1 MDELK
6 IYDRTGAVKLTAYV
20 EEDSTHD
27 WGIMEDNRLS
37 LTFHTEECV
46 LLLPGDWVVF
56 DGERFWLTQEYKPQQ
71 SAETEWKYDLSFGG
85 VEALLAQTLVLDT
98 TDGADR
104 PLFVLTA
111 PAREH
116 MALIVANIN
125 RRLATTEWKVGEVV
139 PSENIEIDYSGKS
152 CAEALAELAETCRT
166 EYWADGITL
175 NLSRCEFGE
184 AIELGYGRGLTAE
197 IECSM
202 ADDLRS
208 YAYLYP
214 VGSTRNID
222 PQKYGHDRL
231 QLPGGET
238 RIDMNP
244 EQGFGELVESEAFE
258 DIYPRYVGQV
268 YSVLRTEA
276 KDDEGNTYYIYRFD
290 DRSLPFN
297 PNDYEIAGL
306 VKRVTFQTGELAGRE
321 FEVNYD
327 PDWDEGM
334 FEIITQWPYDDDTQL
349 PGGLLE
355 PEPGDEYVLWNIRMP
370 DEYYPLAEQEFLQ
383 AAQKFAAEARRD
395 VSVYKAPL
403 DYIDVQE
410 RGLVLRPGQR
420 VRLLSKE
427 YFPQTGY
434 YDSRIIRIS
443 RPVLYPDEVSVEISA
458 VRSTGFVSRIEN
470 DIKAIRHSVKLVS
483 SEYPD
488 LIRSWE
494 ETPASDTTVYT
505 SRKSER
511 EFLNRRRG
519 GTVEGDLF
527 LRKGAVFGDFAS
539 GLTGFGGL
547 IDGAGNAEL
556 QNITVR
562 ESLTVPSLNYN
573 RVDISVGDDWSA
585 PGGGIVAEADP
596 TEQLVTLKLEEGEI
610 GAVKAGDICMG
621 IFHSPVASE
630 NASEDKDDGRG
641 NRTFAGFATSYFRI
655 TEVLGDRNERFR
667 YELRPVSERYPRRIS
682 PMDAMKFVAY
692 GSFTDAARRTSRY
705 STRTYQRYL
714 RNVSDWEFTGEN
726 IAAQFGD
733 LSNLALFGLQMSGYS
748 AYLDNIYLQGLM
760 RSLDGTFVID
770 TKTKSLLLASSESG
784 MGIAYNPEQGF
795 VQGKIYD
802 PATGRFQKEF
812 DLDAIEQTA
821 NTAQQT
827 ASNAE
832 QTAAASQQAADSA
845 SRKAQEAKD
854 YIDNTLPG
862 EFARI
867 NEKLDGVVENWFYA
881 YTPTLQNDPAASWL
895 RDGEQA
901 QHEGDTF
908 TNTQPYVDAQTTPD
922 AGKSWRWV
930 KSGEAYEWTL
940 IADSDAVK
948 ALREAAKAQETADG
962 KSRTFVVQPAP
973 PYDVGDLWMQG
984 PSGDVM
990 RCIKSRRTGAFDA
1003 SDWDKASK
1011 YTDDTLARD
1020 AKQTARTAQET
1031 ADKAKASAEAA
1042 TDKLATW
1049 ASDSY
1054 ISPQEKTA
1062 LRQQQKDIQSE
1073 HAEITAQASKYSVP
1087 ATDYTAAY
1095 NAANAALAKYTASTP
1110 ESIAV
1115 GSDYADIAAYYT
1127 ARETI
1132 LDAIAAAAKAYS
1144 ERLVSEEI
1152 DNLRPAS
1159 VNILPDSAA
1168 LTIADNGGAWA
1179 YNGAGPVNETY
1190 EGYSSLVIRNMS
1202 TNGAGVYVL
1211 YPKLEMPD
1219 ETECVVSVWVHASR
1233 VTDVAL
1239 GWESED
1245 NVRQNIP
1252 AEAVGKWYRISRVQ
1266 KRPAKTNF
1274 VCFVTVNKGDT
1285 VAFRNIMCS
1294 AGNMLTEWSPS
1305 VEDVQKQIDQA
1316 KASAEAATDKLATWA
1331 SDSYISPQEK
1341 TALRQ
1346 QQKDIQSEHAEI
1358 TAQASKYSVPA
1369 TDYTAAYNAANA
1381 ALAKYTASTPE
1392 SIAVGSDY
1400 ADIAAYYTARETILD
1415 AIAAAAK
1422 AYSERLVSEVQ
1433 PVGENLLRHTK
1444 DFTQGWIG
1452 TGEIASETFNGLTV
1466 YHAKAIE
1473 EMIDIRQ
1480 QNVSLLPSTE
1490 YTLSFWAKGVGQVIS
1505 YCRPYVNEEIIATN
1519 GTAAGYTGRD
1529 TCCPYD
1535 LTTEWKRYWVTFR
1548 TYSEA
1553 KGGNVLLRVMAGN
1566 EAYVCGAKLAQGN
1579 KGIVW
1584 TASPEDLQPASVN
1597 ILPDSAAL
1605 TIADNGGAWAY
1616 NGAGPVNETYEGYS
1630 SLVIRNMSTNGAGVY
1645 VLYPKLE
1652 MPDET
1657 ECVVS
1662 VWVHASRVTDV
1673 ALGWESEDNVRQ
1685 NIPAEA
1691 VGKWYRISRVQKRP
1705 AKTNFVC
1712 FVTVNKGDTVAFR
1725 NIMCS
1730 AGNMLTEWSPSVED
1744 VQKQIDQA
1752 KIAADNLEYLKKA
1765 FENDDTIEY
1774 GGLYLASFLGV
1785 KNSAKAVVAGITGK
1799 NFLTGQDFA
1808 PDDRS
1813 CPMIFAGAASAADAN
1828 SAKFRVYPNG
1838 ATYAEEAYIKGTITA
1853 TAGSFGDFKIDG
1865 LYLISSHDTT
1875 HGIKIGDGM
1884 VYSWNEDGYA
1894 KMHATGVSLGEIMP
1908 TYQGFTS
1915 AAAQFVAK
1923 VNEEIP
1929 YEASVAYYAYMRNT
1943 YRKKAYAFLANAG
1956 DIETIHGAI
1965 QGHIHYRTM
1974 SITGTGHMIGGARAG
1989 KEQMFV
1995 MKNTARASIYLPP
2008 SGSARIGEIYYVV
2021 QCSTSGTYI
2030 LPYNGSSDKIKDS
2043 DGTIITRHIL
2053 SANQS
2058 CSVMW
2063 DGAYWRILPF

>member
-37 LTFHTEECV
+37 LTFHAEECV

-434 YDSRIIRIS
+434 YDSRIIRVS

-596 TEQLVTLKLEEGEI
+596 TGQLVTLKLEEGEI

-621 IFHSPVASE
+621 IFHSPIASE

-667 YELRPVSERYPRRIS
+667 YELRPVSERYPRQIS
-682 PMDAMKFVAY
+682 PMAAMKFVAY

-821 NTAQQT
+821 
-827 ASNAE
+827 SNAE
-832 QTAAASQQAADSA
+832 QTAAASQQAADAA

-881 YTPTLQNDPAASWL
+881 YTPTLQNDPAASWI

-930 KSGEAYEWTL
+930 KSGEAYEWTP

-990 RCIKSRRTGAFDA
+990 RCIKSRQTGAFDA

-1042 TDKLATW
+1042 TGKLATW

-1115 GSDYADIAAYYT
+1115 GADYA
-1127 ARETI
+1127 
-1132 LDAIAAAAKAYS
+1132 
-1144 ERLVSEEI
+1144 
-1152 DNLRPAS
+1152 N
-1159 VNILPDSAA
+1159 
-1168 LTIADNGGAWA
+1168 
-1179 YNGAGPVNETY
+1179 
-1190 EGYSSLVIRNMS
+1190 
-1202 TNGAGVYVL
+1202 
-1211 YPKLEMPD
+1211 
-1219 ETECVVSVWVHASR
+1219 
-1233 VTDVAL
+1233 
-1239 GWESED
+1239 
-1245 NVRQNIP
+1245 
-1252 AEAVGKWYRISRVQ
+1252 
-1266 KRPAKTNF
+1266 
-1274 VCFVTVNKGDT
+1274 
-1285 VAFRNIMCS
+1285 
-1294 AGNMLTEWSPS
+1294 
-1305 VEDVQKQIDQA
+1305 
-1316 KASAEAATDKLATWA
+1316 
-1331 SDSYISPQEK
+1331 
-1341 TALRQ
+1341 
-1346 QQKDIQSEHAEI
+1346 
-1358 TAQASKYSVPA
+1358 
-1369 TDYTAAYNAANA
+1369 
-1381 ALAKYTASTPE
+1381 
-1392 SIAVGSDY
+1392 
-1400 ADIAAYYTARETILD
+1400 IAAYYTARETILD

-1444 DFTQGWIG
+1444 DFTKGW
-1452 TGEIASETFNGLTV
+1452 TGKGESVAETYNGLTV
-1466 YHAKAIE
+1466 YYGKSTVDYKE
-1473 EMIDIRQ
+1473 IRQ
-1480 QNVSLLPSTE
+1480 QEVSLLPSTE

-1505 YCRPYVNEEIIATN
+1505 YCWPYVNEEIIATN

-1529 TCCPYD
+1529 TYCPYD

-1553 KGGNVLLRVMAGN
+1553 KGGNVLFRVMVGN

-1584 TASPEDLQPASVN
+1584 TASPEDAEYSGVNIIDNTESRTIGAGDNDYAQTGFAVGAVAVGDQFALSVGSIDLLAGTATGFTAQLYDYSANVALADAATLTADSRTAVYTVTRAADKAHLILYAGRWGSTAGNTVRYEKVMLVRGNKPEPSWSPSTADRQAEIDNLRPASVN

-1605 TIADNGGAWAY
+1605 TTDANGGPWAR

-1630 SLVIRNMSTNGAGVY
+1630 SLVIRNMSTKGAGVY

-1662 VWVHASRVTDV
+1662 VWVHASKSVSI
-1673 ALGWESEDNVRQ
+1673 ALGWEKAANVRTTL
-1685 NIPAEA
+1685 PAEA

-1765 FENDDTIEY
+1765 FAEDETIIS
-1774 GGLYLASFLGV
+1774 GGMTLGSFLGV

-1813 CPMIFAGAASAADAN
+1813 CPMIFAGAASAADAD

-1865 LYLISSHDTT
+1865 LYLTSSHNTT
-1875 HGIKIGDGM
+1875 HGIKIGDGFCS
-1884 VYSWNEDGYA
+1884 SWNGDSKAYFSAIGTFFNTSTPTGASGIWAQFCSEWTIGKVDAGQAYVCFYAPGIKTSTASKAEHYAFYAQSNDIMSATGRIKGFLHAHTQIVSGTSYIMGSPVIKREQVLLMKGSSAIQTLSLPDTRDGYSEIGD
-1894 KMHATGVSLGEIMP
+1894 TIEVIQCSGVGTRITSYPNSGVSLK
-1908 TYQGFTS
+1908 S
-1915 AAAQFVAK
+1915 
-1923 VNEEIP
+1923 
-1929 YEASVAYYAYMRNT
+1929 
-1943 YRKKAYAFLANAG
+1943 
-1956 DIETIHGAI
+1956 
-1965 QGHIHYRTM
+1965 
-1974 SITGTGHMIGGARAG
+1974 
-1989 KEQMFV
+1989 
-1995 MKNTARASIYLPP
+1995 P
-2008 SGSARIGEIYYVV
+2008 SGKTVSTYTLVENKHVRIIW
-2021 QCSTSGTYI
+2021 
-2030 LPYNGSSDKIKDS
+2030 
-2043 DGTIITRHIL
+2043 DGT
-2053 SANQS
+2053 
-2058 CSVMW
+2058 
-2063 DGAYWRILPF
+2063 YWRILE

>member
-1 MDELK
+1 MEAPVCKEAVVKYVLMGDYYIDLPIK
-6 IYDRTGAVKLTAYV
+6 LAHIQRFPQGAYLIYKGRKFDVIDPISPEFDNNTGGYKY
-20 EEDSTHD
+20 
-27 WGIMEDNRLS
+27 S
-37 LTFHTEECV
+37 LRFEAQQNHMKRFPC
-46 LLLPGDWVVF
+46 
-56 DGERFWLTQEYKPQQ
+56 FWLEGPNPEAVFHNT
-71 SAETEWKYDLSFGG
+71 TDLESFGN
-85 VEALLAQTLVLDT
+85 
-98 TDGADR
+98 
-104 PLFVLTA
+104 
-111 PAREH
+111 
-116 MALIVANIN
+116 LIVANMNKALGVENWKMGALHGVELPEKTKLVSFNGDSCWDALTNI
-125 RRLATTEWKVGEVV
+125 AETFEVEWWTTENDATVTLHFGKLESGTPETFRRGEVV
-139 PSENIEIDYSGKS
+139 QNIPARKGNDD
-152 CAEALAELAETCRT
+152 
-166 EYWADGITL
+166 EYGTRFYVFGSNRNLTKEYGQAGQGGIT
-175 NLSRCEFGE
+175 NHVS
-184 AIELGYGRGLTAE
+184 E
-197 IECSM
+197 IRLRLPDGQQYID
-202 ADDLRS
+202 AHPDL
-208 YAYLYP
+208 AANE
-214 VGSTRNID
+214 VVA
-222 PQKYGHDRL
+222 KVV
-231 QLPGGET
+231 
-238 RIDMNP
+238 
-244 EQGFGELVESEAFE
+244 FFE
-258 DIYPRYVGQV
+258 DIYPKNTETIT
-268 YSVLRTEA
+268 SISTIDRTII
-276 KDDEGNTYYIYRFD
+276 EGRTDKAYIMYCEDTPF
-290 DRSLPFN
+290 LPSDVIEGETLAAHF
-297 PNDYEIAGL
+297 E
-306 VKRVTFQTGELAGRE
+306 TGDLAGRD
-321 FEVNYD
+321 FELALLDENNQKID
-327 PDWDEGM
+327 PTTWKPEDGFAKK
-334 FEIITQWPYDDDTQL
+334 FEIIAEVETSGESQL
-349 PGGLLE
+349 IIPN
-355 PEPGDEYVLWNIRMP
+355 DN
-370 DEYYPLAEQEFLQ
+370 
-383 AAQKFAAEARRD
+383 
-395 VSVYKAPL
+395 
-403 DYIDVQE
+403 
-410 RGLVLRPGQR
+410 LRPRGADEEQGPDKFI
-420 VRLLSKE
+420 L
-427 YFPQTGY
+427 TG
-434 YDSRIIRIS
+434 
-443 RPVLYPDEVSVEISA
+443 
-458 VRSTGFVSRIEN
+458 
-470 DIKAIRHSVKLVS
+470 VKLPEDRIREAEEELLKVGTSYAKKHS
-483 SEYPD
+483 SDTNVYDCTTNPVYCTLNDKNYEAGQAVLLMDPRFGENGRLSRVQGYEKKLYNEYIATYTIGDNTPYSRLGNIESD
-488 LIRSWE
+488 IHATLYSKRIGITAEGISIYLITRYDN
-494 ETPASDTTVYT
+494 TTASDVNAYSAKRALWEFANKQT
-505 SRKSER
+505 SDT
-511 EFLNRRRG
+511 FN
-519 GTVEGDLF
+519 GTMTFEKRSVHTNGVQF
-527 LRKGAVFGDFAS
+527 GGDFAS

-596 TEQLVTLKLEEGEI
+596 TGQLVTLKLEEGEI

-621 IFHSPVASE
+621 IFHSPIASE

-667 YELRPVSERYPRRIS
+667 YELRPVSERYPRQIS
-682 PMDAMKFVAY
+682 PMAAMKFVAY

-821 NTAQQT
+821 
-827 ASNAE
+827 SNAE
-832 QTAAASQQAADSA
+832 QTAAASQQAADAA

-881 YTPTLQNDPAASWL
+881 YTPTLQNDPAASWI

-930 KSGEAYEWTL
+930 KSGEAYEWTP

-990 RCIKSRRTGAFDA
+990 RCIKSRQTGAFDA

-1042 TDKLATW
+1042 TGKLATW

-1115 GSDYADIAAYYT
+1115 GADYA
-1127 ARETI
+1127 
-1132 LDAIAAAAKAYS
+1132 
-1144 ERLVSEEI
+1144 
-1152 DNLRPAS
+1152 N
-1159 VNILPDSAA
+1159 
-1168 LTIADNGGAWA
+1168 
-1179 YNGAGPVNETY
+1179 
-1190 EGYSSLVIRNMS
+1190 
-1202 TNGAGVYVL
+1202 
-1211 YPKLEMPD
+1211 
-1219 ETECVVSVWVHASR
+1219 
-1233 VTDVAL
+1233 
-1239 GWESED
+1239 
-1245 NVRQNIP
+1245 
-1252 AEAVGKWYRISRVQ
+1252 
-1266 KRPAKTNF
+1266 
-1274 VCFVTVNKGDT
+1274 
-1285 VAFRNIMCS
+1285 
-1294 AGNMLTEWSPS
+1294 
-1305 VEDVQKQIDQA
+1305 
-1316 KASAEAATDKLATWA
+1316 
-1331 SDSYISPQEK
+1331 
-1341 TALRQ
+1341 
-1346 QQKDIQSEHAEI
+1346 
-1358 TAQASKYSVPA
+1358 
-1369 TDYTAAYNAANA
+1369 
-1381 ALAKYTASTPE
+1381 
-1392 SIAVGSDY
+1392 
-1400 ADIAAYYTARETILD
+1400 IAAYYTARETILD

-1444 DFTQGWIG
+1444 DFTKGW
-1452 TGEIASETFNGLTV
+1452 TGKGESVAETYNGLTV
-1466 YHAKAIE
+1466 YYGKSTVDYKE
-1473 EMIDIRQ
+1473 IRQ
-1480 QNVSLLPSTE
+1480 QEVSLLPSTE

-1505 YCRPYVNEEIIATN
+1505 YCWPYVNEEIIATN

-1529 TCCPYD
+1529 TYCPYD

-1553 KGGNVLLRVMAGN
+1553 KGGNVLFRVMVGN

-1584 TASPEDLQPASVN
+1584 TASPEDAEYSGVNIIDNTESRTIGAGDNDYAQTGFAVGAVAVGDQFALSVGSIDLLAGTATGFTDQLYDYSANVALADAATLTADSRTAVYTVTRAADKAHLILYAGRWGSTAGNTVRYEKVMLVRGNKPEPSWSPSTADRQAEIDNLRPASVN

-1605 TIADNGGAWAY
+1605 TTDANGGPWDR

-1630 SLVIRNMSTNGAGVY
+1630 SLVIRNMSTKGAGVY

-1853 TAGSFGDFKIDG
+1853 TAGSFGDFKVDG

-1884 VYSWNEDGYA
+1884 VYSWNADSYA
-1894 KMHATGVSLGEIMP
+1894 EMVATGVSLGEIMP
-1908 TYQGFTS
+1908 TGQGFTS

-1943 YRKKAYAFLANAG
+1943 YGKKAYAFLANAG
-1956 DIETIHGAI
+1956 DIETLGGAI

-1974 SITGTGHMIGGARAG
+1974 SITGTGHMIGGAVAG

-2008 SGSARIGEIYYVV
+2008 SVSARIGEIYYVV

-2030 LPYNGSSDKIKDS
+2030 LPNRGSSDKIKDS
-2043 DGTIITRHIL
+2043 DGTIITRHTL

>member
-327 PDWDEGM
+327 PDWDAGM

-630 NASEDKDDGRG
+630 NAPEDKDDGRG

-812 DLDAIEQTA
+812 DLDAIEQAATNAEDAA
-821 NTAQQT
+821 NTA
-827 ASNAE
+827 
-832 QTAAASQQAADSA
+832 QQAADSA

-990 RCIKSRRTGAFDA
+990 RCIKSRQTGAFDA

-1042 TDKLATW
+1042 TGKLATW

-1115 GSDYADIAAYYT
+1115 GADYA
-1127 ARETI
+1127 
-1132 LDAIAAAAKAYS
+1132 
-1144 ERLVSEEI
+1144 
-1152 DNLRPAS
+1152 N
-1159 VNILPDSAA
+1159 
-1168 LTIADNGGAWA
+1168 
-1179 YNGAGPVNETY
+1179 
-1190 EGYSSLVIRNMS
+1190 
-1202 TNGAGVYVL
+1202 
-1211 YPKLEMPD
+1211 
-1219 ETECVVSVWVHASR
+1219 
-1233 VTDVAL
+1233 
-1239 GWESED
+1239 
-1245 NVRQNIP
+1245 
-1252 AEAVGKWYRISRVQ
+1252 
-1266 KRPAKTNF
+1266 
-1274 VCFVTVNKGDT
+1274 
-1285 VAFRNIMCS
+1285 
-1294 AGNMLTEWSPS
+1294 
-1305 VEDVQKQIDQA
+1305 
-1316 KASAEAATDKLATWA
+1316 
-1331 SDSYISPQEK
+1331 
-1341 TALRQ
+1341 
-1346 QQKDIQSEHAEI
+1346 
-1358 TAQASKYSVPA
+1358 
-1369 TDYTAAYNAANA
+1369 
-1381 ALAKYTASTPE
+1381 
-1392 SIAVGSDY
+1392 
-1400 ADIAAYYTARETILD
+1400 IAAYYTARETILD

-1444 DFTQGWIG
+1444 DFTKGW
-1452 TGEIASETFNGLTV
+1452 TGKGESVAETYNGLTV
-1466 YHAKAIE
+1466 YYGKSTVDYKE
-1473 EMIDIRQ
+1473 IRQ
-1480 QNVSLLPSTE
+1480 QEVSLLPSTE

-1505 YCRPYVNEEIIATN
+1505 YCWPYVNEEIIATN

-1529 TCCPYD
+1529 TYCPYD

-1553 KGGNVLLRVMAGN
+1553 KGGNVLFRVMVGN

-1584 TASPEDLQPASVN
+1584 TASPEDAEYSGVNIIDNTESRTIGAGDNDYAQTEFAVGAVAVGDQFALSVGSIDLLAGTATEFTAQLYDYTANVALADAATLTADSRTAVYTVTRAADKAYLILYAGRWGSTAGNTVRYEKVMLVRGNKPEPSWSPSTADRQAEIDNLRPASVN

-1605 TIADNGGAWAY
+1605 TTDANGGPWAR

-1630 SLVIRNMSTNGAGVY
+1630 SLVLRGLSGIGKGVY
-1645 VLYPKLE
+1645 IVSSDL
-1652 MPDET
+1652 ET
-1657 ECVVS
+1657 ESGTEYVVS
-1662 VWVHASRVTDV
+1662 VWVHASKSVSI
-1673 ALGWESEDNVRQ
+1673 ALGWEKAANVRTTL
-1685 NIPAEA
+1685 PAEA
-1691 VGKWYRISRVQKRP
+1691 AGKWYRLSAVQNRP
-1705 AKTNFVC
+1705 AGSSFVC
-1712 FVTVNKGDTVAFR
+1712 YADVGTDDTVAFR

>member
-37 LTFHTEECV
+37 LTFHAEECV

-71 SAETEWKYDLSFGG
+71 SSETEWKYDLSFGG

-434 YDSRIIRIS
+434 YDSRIIRVS

-630 NASEDKDDGRG
+630 NAPEDKDDGRG

-667 YELRPVSERYPRRIS
+667 YELRPVSERYPRQIS

-821 NTAQQT
+821 STAQQAAT
-827 ASNAE
+827 NAE
-832 QTAAASQQAADSA
+832 DAANTAQQAADSA

-930 KSGEAYEWTL
+930 KSGEAYEWTP

-990 RCIKSRRTGAFDA
+990 RCIKSRQTGAFDA

-1042 TDKLATW
+1042 TGKLATW

-1115 GSDYADIAAYYT
+1115 GADYANIAAYYT

-1132 LDAIAAAAKAYS
+1132 LDAIAAA
-1144 ERLVSEEI
+1144 
-1152 DNLRPAS
+1152 
-1159 VNILPDSAA
+1159 
-1168 LTIADNGGAWA
+1168 T
-1179 YNGAGPVNETY
+1179 
-1190 EGYSSLVIRNMS
+1190 
-1202 TNGAGVYVL
+1202 
-1211 YPKLEMPD
+1211 
-1219 ETECVVSVWVHASR
+1219 
-1233 VTDVAL
+1233 
-1239 GWESED
+1239 
-1245 NVRQNIP
+1245 
-1252 AEAVGKWYRISRVQ
+1252 
-1266 KRPAKTNF
+1266 
-1274 VCFVTVNKGDT
+1274 
-1285 VAFRNIMCS
+1285 
-1294 AGNMLTEWSPS
+1294 
-1305 VEDVQKQIDQA
+1305 
-1316 KASAEAATDKLATWA
+1316 
-1331 SDSYISPQEK
+1331 
-1341 TALRQ
+1341 
-1346 QQKDIQSEHAEI
+1346 
-1358 TAQASKYSVPA
+1358 
-1369 TDYTAAYNAANA
+1369 
-1381 ALAKYTASTPE
+1381 
-1392 SIAVGSDY
+1392 
-1400 ADIAAYYTARETILD
+1400 
-1415 AIAAAAK
+1415 K

-1444 DFTQGWIG
+1444 DFTKGW
-1452 TGEIASETFNGLTV
+1452 TGKGESVAETYNGLTV
-1466 YHAKAIE
+1466 YYGKSTVDYKE
-1473 EMIDIRQ
+1473 IRQ
-1480 QNVSLLPSTE
+1480 QEVSLLPSTE

-1505 YCRPYVNEEIIATN
+1505 YCWPYVNEEIIATN

-1529 TCCPYD
+1529 TYCPYD

-1553 KGGNVLLRVMAGN
+1553 KGGNVLFRVMVGN

-1584 TASPEDLQPASVN
+1584 TASPEDAEYSGVNIIDNTESRTIGAGDNDYAQTGFAVGAVAVGDQFALSVGSIDLLAGTATGFTAQLYDYSANVALADAATLTADSRTAVYTVTRAADKAHLILYAGRWGSTAGNTVRYEKVMLVRGNKPEPSWSPSTADRQAEIDNLRPASVN

-1605 TIADNGGAWAY
+1605 TTDANGGPWAR

-1630 SLVIRNMSTNGAGVY
+1630 SLVLRGLSGIGKGVY
-1645 VLYPKLE
+1645 IVSSDL
-1652 MPDET
+1652 ET
-1657 ECVVS
+1657 ESGTEYVVS
-1662 VWVHASRVTDV
+1662 VWVHASKSVSI
-1673 ALGWESEDNVRQ
+1673 ALGWEKAANVRTTL
-1685 NIPAEA
+1685 PAEA
-1691 VGKWYRISRVQKRP
+1691 AGKWYRLSAVQNRP
-1705 AKTNFVC
+1705 AGSSFVC
-1712 FVTVNKGDTVAFR
+1712 YADVGTDDTVAFR

-1828 SAKFRVYPNG
+1828 SAKYRVYADGAVAMSALIAENGCRIGPFQIQDMKNG
-1838 ATYAEEAYIKGTITA
+1838 AGGSMFGAEYESSTILTQTRITASLMSIYQTYGTSLTNRGTVWLGFPGGDTTSMSDGKRAGITIETAGTIHAGLLVSVPAGVSAVEIPSGCVKGFRRSMKYTTA
-1853 TAGSFGDFKIDG
+1853 SITLKALDDVIVANNPGAITITLPSAPQNGEDFEILKNSGAGQITISGNGKKIVSFGVSVATSQVLTAGDDYAVR
-1865 LYLISSHDTT
+1865 LTYSSTLQQ
-1875 HGIKIGDGM
+1875 
-1884 VYSWNEDGYA
+1884 W
-1894 KMHATGVSLGEIMP
+1894 
-1908 TYQGFTS
+1908 F
-1915 AAAQFVAK
+1915 
-1923 VNEEIP
+1923 
-1929 YEASVAYYAYMRNT
+1929 MRKSN
-1943 YRKKAYAFLANAG
+1943 
-1956 DIETIHGAI
+1956 
-1965 QGHIHYRTM
+1965 
-1974 SITGTGHMIGGARAG
+1974 G
-1989 KEQMFV
+1989 KL
-1995 MKNTARASIYLPP
+1995 T
-2008 SGSARIGEIYYVV
+2008 
-2021 QCSTSGTYI
+2021 
-2030 LPYNGSSDKIKDS
+2030 
-2043 DGTIITRHIL
+2043 
-2053 SANQS
+2053 
-2058 CSVMW
+2058 
-2063 DGAYWRILPF
+2063 

>member
-37 LTFHTEECV
+37 LTFHAEECV

-71 SAETEWKYDLSFGG
+71 SSETEWKYDLSFGG

-116 MALIVANIN
+116 MTLIVANIN

-434 YDSRIIRIS
+434 YDSRIIRVS

-596 TEQLVTLKLEEGEI
+596 TGQLVTLKLEEGEI

-621 IFHSPVASE
+621 IFHSPIASE

-667 YELRPVSERYPRRIS
+667 YELRPVSERYPRQIS
-682 PMDAMKFVAY
+682 PMAAMKFVAY

-821 NTAQQT
+821 
-827 ASNAE
+827 SNAE
-832 QTAAASQQAADSA
+832 QTAAASQQAADAA

-881 YTPTLQNDPAASWL
+881 YTPTLQNDPAASWI

-930 KSGEAYEWTL
+930 KSGEAYEWTP

-990 RCIKSRRTGAFDA
+990 RCIKSRQTGAFDA

-1042 TDKLATW
+1042 TGKLATW

-1115 GSDYADIAAYYT
+1115 GADYA
-1127 ARETI
+1127 
-1132 LDAIAAAAKAYS
+1132 
-1144 ERLVSEEI
+1144 
-1152 DNLRPAS
+1152 N
-1159 VNILPDSAA
+1159 
-1168 LTIADNGGAWA
+1168 
-1179 YNGAGPVNETY
+1179 
-1190 EGYSSLVIRNMS
+1190 
-1202 TNGAGVYVL
+1202 
-1211 YPKLEMPD
+1211 
-1219 ETECVVSVWVHASR
+1219 
-1233 VTDVAL
+1233 
-1239 GWESED
+1239 
-1245 NVRQNIP
+1245 
-1252 AEAVGKWYRISRVQ
+1252 
-1266 KRPAKTNF
+1266 
-1274 VCFVTVNKGDT
+1274 
-1285 VAFRNIMCS
+1285 
-1294 AGNMLTEWSPS
+1294 
-1305 VEDVQKQIDQA
+1305 
-1316 KASAEAATDKLATWA
+1316 
-1331 SDSYISPQEK
+1331 
-1341 TALRQ
+1341 
-1346 QQKDIQSEHAEI
+1346 
-1358 TAQASKYSVPA
+1358 
-1369 TDYTAAYNAANA
+1369 
-1381 ALAKYTASTPE
+1381 
-1392 SIAVGSDY
+1392 
-1400 ADIAAYYTARETILD
+1400 IAAYYTARETILD

-1444 DFTQGWIG
+1444 DFTKGW
-1452 TGEIASETFNGLTV
+1452 TGKGESVAETYNGLTV
-1466 YHAKAIE
+1466 YYGKSTVDYKE
-1473 EMIDIRQ
+1473 IRQ
-1480 QNVSLLPSTE
+1480 QEVSLLPSTE

-1505 YCRPYVNEEIIATN
+1505 YCWPYVNEEIIATN

-1529 TCCPYD
+1529 TYCPYD

-1553 KGGNVLLRVMAGN
+1553 KGGNVLFRVMVGN

-1584 TASPEDLQPASVN
+1584 TASPEDAEYSGVNIIDNTESRTIGAGDNDYAQTGFAVGAVAVGDQFALSVGSIDLLAGTATGFTAQLYDYSANVALADAATLTADSRTAVYTVTRAADKAHLILYAGRWGSTAGNTVRYEKVMLVRGNKPEPSWSPSTADRQAEIDNLRPASVN

-1605 TIADNGGAWAY
+1605 TTDANGGPWAR

-1630 SLVIRNMSTNGAGVY
+1630 SLVLRGLSGIGKGVY
-1645 VLYPKLE
+1645 IVSSDL
-1652 MPDET
+1652 ET
-1657 ECVVS
+1657 ESGTEYVVS
-1662 VWVHASRVTDV
+1662 VWVHASKSVSI
-1673 ALGWESEDNVRQ
+1673 ALGWEKAANVRTTL
-1685 NIPAEA
+1685 PAEA
-1691 VGKWYRISRVQKRP
+1691 AGKWYRLSAVQNRP
-1705 AKTNFVC
+1705 AGSSFVC
-1712 FVTVNKGDTVAFR
+1712 YADVGTDDTVAFR

-1828 SAKFRVYPNG
+1828 SAKYRVYADGAVAMSALIAENGCRIGPFQIQDMKNG
-1838 ATYAEEAYIKGTITA
+1838 AGGSMFGAEYESSTILTQTRITASLMSIYQTYATALTNRGTVWLGFPGGDTTSMSDGKRAGITIETAGTIHAGLLVSVPAGVSAVEIPSGCVKGFRRSMKYTTA
-1853 TAGSFGDFKIDG
+1853 SITLKALDDVIVANNPGAITITLPSAPQNGEDFEILKNSGAGQITISGNGKKIVSFGVSVATSQVLTAGDDYAVR
-1865 LYLISSHDTT
+1865 LTYSSTLQQ
-1875 HGIKIGDGM
+1875 
-1884 VYSWNEDGYA
+1884 W
-1894 KMHATGVSLGEIMP
+1894 
-1908 TYQGFTS
+1908 F
-1915 AAAQFVAK
+1915 
-1923 VNEEIP
+1923 
-1929 YEASVAYYAYMRNT
+1929 MRKSN
-1943 YRKKAYAFLANAG
+1943 
-1956 DIETIHGAI
+1956 
-1965 QGHIHYRTM
+1965 
-1974 SITGTGHMIGGARAG
+1974 G
-1989 KEQMFV
+1989 KL
-1995 MKNTARASIYLPP
+1995 T
-2008 SGSARIGEIYYVV
+2008 
-2021 QCSTSGTYI
+2021 
-2030 LPYNGSSDKIKDS
+2030 
-2043 DGTIITRHIL
+2043 
-2053 SANQS
+2053 
-2058 CSVMW
+2058 
-2063 DGAYWRILPF
+2063 

>member
-327 PDWDEGM
+327 PDWDAGM

-630 NASEDKDDGRG
+630 NAPEDKDDGRG

-667 YELRPVSERYPRRIS
+667 YELRPVSERYPRQIS

-821 NTAQQT
+821 STAQQAAT
-827 ASNAE
+827 NAE
-832 QTAAASQQAADSA
+832 DAANTAQQAADSA

-990 RCIKSRRTGAFDA
+990 RCIKSRQTGAFDA

-1020 AKQTARTAQET
+1020 AKQTAQTAQET

-1042 TDKLATW
+1042 TGKLATW

-1115 GSDYADIAAYYT
+1115 GADYANIAAYYT

-1132 LDAIAAAAKAYS
+1132 LDA
-1144 ERLVSEEI
+1144 V
-1152 DNLRPAS
+1152 
-1159 VNILPDSAA
+1159 
-1168 LTIADNGGAWA
+1168 
-1179 YNGAGPVNETY
+1179 
-1190 EGYSSLVIRNMS
+1190 
-1202 TNGAGVYVL
+1202 
-1211 YPKLEMPD
+1211 
-1219 ETECVVSVWVHASR
+1219 
-1233 VTDVAL
+1233 
-1239 GWESED
+1239 
-1245 NVRQNIP
+1245 
-1252 AEAVGKWYRISRVQ
+1252 
-1266 KRPAKTNF
+1266 
-1274 VCFVTVNKGDT
+1274 
-1285 VAFRNIMCS
+1285 
-1294 AGNMLTEWSPS
+1294 
-1305 VEDVQKQIDQA
+1305 
-1316 KASAEAATDKLATWA
+1316 
-1331 SDSYISPQEK
+1331 
-1341 TALRQ
+1341 
-1346 QQKDIQSEHAEI
+1346 
-1358 TAQASKYSVPA
+1358 
-1369 TDYTAAYNAANA
+1369 
-1381 ALAKYTASTPE
+1381 
-1392 SIAVGSDY
+1392 
-1400 ADIAAYYTARETILD
+1400 
-1415 AIAAAAK
+1415 AAAAK

-1444 DFTQGWIG
+1444 DFTKGW
-1452 TGEIASETFNGLTV
+1452 TGKGESVAETYNGLTV
-1466 YHAKAIE
+1466 YYGKSTVDYKE
-1473 EMIDIRQ
+1473 IRQ
-1480 QNVSLLPSTE
+1480 QEVSLLPSTE

-1505 YCRPYVNEEIIATN
+1505 YCWPYVNEEIIATN

-1529 TCCPYD
+1529 TYCPYD

-1553 KGGNVLLRVMAGN
+1553 KGGNVLFRVMVGN

-1584 TASPEDLQPASVN
+1584 TASPEDAEYSGVNIIDNTESRTIGAGDNDYAQTGFAVGAVAVGDQFALSVGSIDLLAGTATGFTAQLYDYSANVALADAATLTADSRTAVYTVTRAADKAHLILYAGRWGSTAGNTVRYEKVMLVRGNKPEPSWSPSTADRQAEIDNLRPASVN

-1605 TIADNGGAWAY
+1605 TTDANGGPWAR

-1630 SLVIRNMSTNGAGVY
+1630 SLVLRGLSGIGKGVY
-1645 VLYPKLE
+1645 IVSSDL
-1652 MPDET
+1652 ET
-1657 ECVVS
+1657 ESGTEYVVS
-1662 VWVHASRVTDV
+1662 VWVHASKSVSI
-1673 ALGWESEDNVRQ
+1673 ALGWEKAANVRTTL
-1685 NIPAEA
+1685 PAEA
-1691 VGKWYRISRVQKRP
+1691 AGKWYRLSAVQNRP
-1705 AKTNFVC
+1705 AGSSFVC
-1712 FVTVNKGDTVAFR
+1712 YADVGTDDTVAFR

>member
-37 LTFHTEECV
+37 LTFHAEECV

-71 SAETEWKYDLSFGG
+71 SSETEWKYDLSFGG

-116 MALIVANIN
+116 MTLIVANIN

-434 YDSRIIRIS
+434 YDSRIIRVS

-596 TEQLVTLKLEEGEI
+596 TGQLVTLKLEEGEI

-667 YELRPVSERYPRRIS
+667 YELRPVSERYPRQIS
-682 PMDAMKFVAY
+682 PMAAMKFVAY

-821 NTAQQT
+821 
-827 ASNAE
+827 SNAE
-832 QTAAASQQAADSA
+832 QTAAASQQAADAA

-881 YTPTLQNDPAASWL
+881 YTPTLQNDPAASWI

-930 KSGEAYEWTL
+930 KSGEAYEWTP

-990 RCIKSRRTGAFDA
+990 RCIKSRQTGAFDA

-1042 TDKLATW
+1042 TGKLATW

-1115 GSDYADIAAYYT
+1115 GADYA
-1127 ARETI
+1127 
-1132 LDAIAAAAKAYS
+1132 
-1144 ERLVSEEI
+1144 
-1152 DNLRPAS
+1152 N
-1159 VNILPDSAA
+1159 
-1168 LTIADNGGAWA
+1168 
-1179 YNGAGPVNETY
+1179 
-1190 EGYSSLVIRNMS
+1190 
-1202 TNGAGVYVL
+1202 
-1211 YPKLEMPD
+1211 
-1219 ETECVVSVWVHASR
+1219 
-1233 VTDVAL
+1233 
-1239 GWESED
+1239 
-1245 NVRQNIP
+1245 
-1252 AEAVGKWYRISRVQ
+1252 
-1266 KRPAKTNF
+1266 
-1274 VCFVTVNKGDT
+1274 
-1285 VAFRNIMCS
+1285 
-1294 AGNMLTEWSPS
+1294 
-1305 VEDVQKQIDQA
+1305 
-1316 KASAEAATDKLATWA
+1316 
-1331 SDSYISPQEK
+1331 
-1341 TALRQ
+1341 
-1346 QQKDIQSEHAEI
+1346 
-1358 TAQASKYSVPA
+1358 
-1369 TDYTAAYNAANA
+1369 
-1381 ALAKYTASTPE
+1381 
-1392 SIAVGSDY
+1392 
-1400 ADIAAYYTARETILD
+1400 IAAYYTARETILD

-1444 DFTQGWIG
+1444 DFTKGW
-1452 TGEIASETFNGLTV
+1452 TGKGESVAETYNGLTV
-1466 YHAKAIE
+1466 YYGKSTVDYKE
-1473 EMIDIRQ
+1473 IRQ
-1480 QNVSLLPSTE
+1480 QEVSLLPSTE

-1505 YCRPYVNEEIIATN
+1505 YCWPYVNEEIIATN

-1529 TCCPYD
+1529 TYCPYD

-1553 KGGNVLLRVMAGN
+1553 KGGNVLFRVMVGN

-1584 TASPEDLQPASVN
+1584 TASPEDAEYSGVNIIDNTESRTIGAGDNDYAQTGFAVGAVAVGDQFALSVGSIDLLAGTATGFTAQLYDYSANVALADAATLTADSRTAVYTVTRAADKAHLILYAGRWGSTAGNTVRYEKVMLVRGNKPEPSWSPSTADRQAEIDNLRPASVN

-1605 TIADNGGAWAY
+1605 TTDANGGPWAR

-1630 SLVIRNMSTNGAGVY
+1630 SLVLRGLSGNGGVY
-1645 VLYPKLE
+1645 IASSDLE
-1652 MPDET
+1652 TESGT

-1662 VWVHASRVTDV
+1662 VWVHASKSVSI
-1673 ALGWESEDNVRQ
+1673 ALGWETAANVWTTL
-1685 NIPAEA
+1685 PAEA
-1691 VGKWYRISRVQKRP
+1691 VGKWYRLSAVQNRP
-1705 AKTNFVC
+1705 AGSSFVC
-1712 FVTVNKGDTVAFR
+1712 YADVGTDDTVAFR

-1765 FENDDTIEY
+1765 FAEDETIIS
-1774 GGLYLASFLGV
+1774 GGMTLGSFLGV

-1813 CPMIFAGAASAADAN
+1813 CPMIFAGAASAADAD

-1875 HGIKIGDGM
+1875 HGIKIGDGI
-1884 VYSWNEDGYA
+1884 VHSWNEDDYA
-1894 KMHATGVSLGEIMP
+1894 MMFATGMSLGEIMP
-1908 TYQGFTS
+1908 TGQGFTS
-1915 AAAQFVAK
+1915 AAAQFIAK
-1923 VNEEIP
+1923 FNEEIP
-1929 YEASVAYYAYMRNT
+1929 YEASVAYYAYMRKT
-1943 YRKKAYAFLANAG
+1943 YGKKAYAFLANGG
-1956 DIETIHGAI
+1956 DIETLGGTI

-2030 LPYNGSSDKIKDS
+2030 LPNSGSSDKIKDS
-2043 DGTIITRHIL
+2043 DGTIITRHTL

>member
-71 SAETEWKYDLSFGG
+71 SSETEWKYDLSFGG

-116 MALIVANIN
+116 MTLIVANIN

-667 YELRPVSERYPRRIS
+667 YELRPVSERYPRQIS

-821 NTAQQT
+821 NTAQQAAT
-827 ASNAE
+827 NAE
-832 QTAAASQQAADSA
+832 DAANTAQQAADSA

-930 KSGEAYEWTL
+930 KSGEAYEWTP

-990 RCIKSRRTGAFDA
+990 RCIKSRQTGAFDA

-1042 TDKLATW
+1042 TGKLATW

-1115 GSDYADIAAYYT
+1115 GADYA
-1127 ARETI
+1127 
-1132 LDAIAAAAKAYS
+1132 
-1144 ERLVSEEI
+1144 
-1152 DNLRPAS
+1152 N
-1159 VNILPDSAA
+1159 
-1168 LTIADNGGAWA
+1168 
-1179 YNGAGPVNETY
+1179 
-1190 EGYSSLVIRNMS
+1190 
-1202 TNGAGVYVL
+1202 
-1211 YPKLEMPD
+1211 
-1219 ETECVVSVWVHASR
+1219 
-1233 VTDVAL
+1233 
-1239 GWESED
+1239 
-1245 NVRQNIP
+1245 
-1252 AEAVGKWYRISRVQ
+1252 
-1266 KRPAKTNF
+1266 
-1274 VCFVTVNKGDT
+1274 
-1285 VAFRNIMCS
+1285 
-1294 AGNMLTEWSPS
+1294 
-1305 VEDVQKQIDQA
+1305 
-1316 KASAEAATDKLATWA
+1316 
-1331 SDSYISPQEK
+1331 
-1341 TALRQ
+1341 
-1346 QQKDIQSEHAEI
+1346 
-1358 TAQASKYSVPA
+1358 
-1369 TDYTAAYNAANA
+1369 
-1381 ALAKYTASTPE
+1381 
-1392 SIAVGSDY
+1392 
-1400 ADIAAYYTARETILD
+1400 IAAYYTARETILD

-1444 DFTQGWIG
+1444 DFTKGW
-1452 TGEIASETFNGLTV
+1452 TGKGESVAETYNGLTV
-1466 YHAKAIE
+1466 YYGKSTVDYKE
-1473 EMIDIRQ
+1473 IRQ
-1480 QNVSLLPSTE
+1480 QEVSLLPSTE

-1505 YCRPYVNEEIIATN
+1505 YCWPYVNEEIIATN

-1529 TCCPYD
+1529 TYCPYD

-1553 KGGNVLLRVMAGN
+1553 KGGNVLFRVMVGN

-1584 TASPEDLQPASVN
+1584 TASPEDAEYSGVNIIDNTESRTIGAGDNDYAQTGFAVGAVAVGDQFALSVGSIDLLAGTATGFTAQLYDYSANVALADAATLTADSRTAVYTVTRAADKAHLILYAGRWGSTAGNTVRYEKVMLVRGNKPEPSWSPSTADRQAEIDNLRPASVN

-1605 TIADNGGAWAY
+1605 TTDANGGPWAR

-1630 SLVIRNMSTNGAGVY
+1630 SLVLRGLSGIGKGVY
-1645 VLYPKLE
+1645 IVSSDL
-1652 MPDET
+1652 ET
-1657 ECVVS
+1657 ESGTEYVVS
-1662 VWVHASRVTDV
+1662 VWVHASKSVSI
-1673 ALGWESEDNVRQ
+1673 ALGWEKAANVRTTL
-1685 NIPAEA
+1685 PAEA
-1691 VGKWYRISRVQKRP
+1691 AGKWYRLSAVQNRP
-1705 AKTNFVC
+1705 AGSSFVC
-1712 FVTVNKGDTVAFR
+1712 YADVGTDDTVAFR

>member
-434 YDSRIIRIS
+434 YDSRIIRVS

-596 TEQLVTLKLEEGEI
+596 TGQLVTLKLEEGEI

-621 IFHSPVASE
+621 IFHSPIASE

-667 YELRPVSERYPRRIS
+667 YELRPVSERYPRQIS
-682 PMDAMKFVAY
+682 PMAAMKFVAY

-821 NTAQQT
+821 
-827 ASNAE
+827 SNAE
-832 QTAAASQQAADSA
+832 QTAAASQQAADAA

-881 YTPTLQNDPAASWL
+881 YTPTLQNDPAASWI

-930 KSGEAYEWTL
+930 KSGEAYEWTP

-990 RCIKSRRTGAFDA
+990 RCIKSRQTGAFDA

-1042 TDKLATW
+1042 TGKLATW

-1115 GSDYADIAAYYT
+1115 GADYA
-1127 ARETI
+1127 
-1132 LDAIAAAAKAYS
+1132 
-1144 ERLVSEEI
+1144 
-1152 DNLRPAS
+1152 N
-1159 VNILPDSAA
+1159 
-1168 LTIADNGGAWA
+1168 
-1179 YNGAGPVNETY
+1179 
-1190 EGYSSLVIRNMS
+1190 
-1202 TNGAGVYVL
+1202 
-1211 YPKLEMPD
+1211 
-1219 ETECVVSVWVHASR
+1219 
-1233 VTDVAL
+1233 
-1239 GWESED
+1239 
-1245 NVRQNIP
+1245 
-1252 AEAVGKWYRISRVQ
+1252 
-1266 KRPAKTNF
+1266 
-1274 VCFVTVNKGDT
+1274 
-1285 VAFRNIMCS
+1285 
-1294 AGNMLTEWSPS
+1294 
-1305 VEDVQKQIDQA
+1305 
-1316 KASAEAATDKLATWA
+1316 
-1331 SDSYISPQEK
+1331 
-1341 TALRQ
+1341 
-1346 QQKDIQSEHAEI
+1346 
-1358 TAQASKYSVPA
+1358 
-1369 TDYTAAYNAANA
+1369 
-1381 ALAKYTASTPE
+1381 
-1392 SIAVGSDY
+1392 
-1400 ADIAAYYTARETILD
+1400 IAAYYTARETILD

-1444 DFTQGWIG
+1444 DFTKGW
-1452 TGEIASETFNGLTV
+1452 TGKGESVAETYNGLTV
-1466 YHAKAIE
+1466 YYGKSTVDYKE
-1473 EMIDIRQ
+1473 IRQ
-1480 QNVSLLPSTE
+1480 QEVSLLPSTE

-1505 YCRPYVNEEIIATN
+1505 YCWPYVNEEIIATN

-1529 TCCPYD
+1529 TYCPYD

-1553 KGGNVLLRVMAGN
+1553 KGGNVLFRVMVGN

-1584 TASPEDLQPASVN
+1584 TASPEDAEYSGVNIIDNTESRTIGAGDNDYAQTGFAVGAVAVGDQFALSVGSIDLLAGTATGFTAQLYDYSANVALADAATLTADSRTAVYTVTRAADKAHLILYAGRWGSTAGNTVRYEKVMLVRGNKPEPSWSPSTADRQAEIDNLRPASVN

-1605 TIADNGGAWAY
+1605 TTDANGGPWAR

-1630 SLVIRNMSTNGAGVY
+1630 SLVLRGLSGIGKGVY
-1645 VLYPKLE
+1645 IVSSDL
-1652 MPDET
+1652 ET
-1657 ECVVS
+1657 ESGTEYVVS
-1662 VWVHASRVTDV
+1662 VWVHASKSVSI
-1673 ALGWESEDNVRQ
+1673 ALGWEKAANVRTTL
-1685 NIPAEA
+1685 PAEA
-1691 VGKWYRISRVQKRP
+1691 AGKWYRLSAVQNRP
-1705 AKTNFVC
+1705 AGSSFVC
-1712 FVTVNKGDTVAFR
+1712 YADVGTDDTVAFR

-1828 SAKFRVYPNG
+1828 SAKYRVYADGAVAMSALIAENGCRIGPFQIQDMKNG
-1838 ATYAEEAYIKGTITA
+1838 AGGSMFGAEYESSTILTQTRITASLMSIYQTYGTSLTNRGTVWLGFPGGDTTSMSDGKRAGITIETAGTIHAGLLVSVPAGVSAVEIPSGCVKGFRRSMKYTTA
-1853 TAGSFGDFKIDG
+1853 SITLKALDDVIVANNPGAITITLPSAPQNGEDFEILKNSGAGQITISGNGKKIVSFGVSVATSQVLTAGDDYAVR
-1865 LYLISSHDTT
+1865 LTYSSTLQQ
-1875 HGIKIGDGM
+1875 
-1884 VYSWNEDGYA
+1884 W
-1894 KMHATGVSLGEIMP
+1894 
-1908 TYQGFTS
+1908 F
-1915 AAAQFVAK
+1915 
-1923 VNEEIP
+1923 
-1929 YEASVAYYAYMRNT
+1929 MRKSN
-1943 YRKKAYAFLANAG
+1943 
-1956 DIETIHGAI
+1956 
-1965 QGHIHYRTM
+1965 
-1974 SITGTGHMIGGARAG
+1974 G
-1989 KEQMFV
+1989 KL
-1995 MKNTARASIYLPP
+1995 T
-2008 SGSARIGEIYYVV
+2008 
-2021 QCSTSGTYI
+2021 
-2030 LPYNGSSDKIKDS
+2030 
-2043 DGTIITRHIL
+2043 
-2053 SANQS
+2053 
-2058 CSVMW
+2058 
-2063 DGAYWRILPF
+2063 

>member
-37 LTFHTEECV
+37 LTFHAEECV

-71 SAETEWKYDLSFGG
+71 SSETEWKYDLSFGG

-116 MALIVANIN
+116 MTLIVANIN

-434 YDSRIIRIS
+434 YDSRIIRVS

-682 PMDAMKFVAY
+682 PMNAMKFVAY

-821 NTAQQT
+821 
-827 ASNAE
+827 SNAE
-832 QTAAASQQAADSA
+832 QTAAASQQAADAA

-881 YTPTLQNDPAASWL
+881 YTPTLQNDPAASWI

-930 KSGEAYEWTL
+930 KSGEAYEWTP

-990 RCIKSRRTGAFDA
+990 RCIKSRQTGAFDA

-1095 NAANAALAKYTASTP
+1095 DAANAALAKYTASTP

-1115 GSDYADIAAYYT
+1115 GSDYA
-1127 ARETI
+1127 
-1132 LDAIAAAAKAYS
+1132 
-1144 ERLVSEEI
+1144 
-1152 DNLRPAS
+1152 N
-1159 VNILPDSAA
+1159 
-1168 LTIADNGGAWA
+1168 
-1179 YNGAGPVNETY
+1179 
-1190 EGYSSLVIRNMS
+1190 
-1202 TNGAGVYVL
+1202 
-1211 YPKLEMPD
+1211 
-1219 ETECVVSVWVHASR
+1219 
-1233 VTDVAL
+1233 
-1239 GWESED
+1239 
-1245 NVRQNIP
+1245 
-1252 AEAVGKWYRISRVQ
+1252 
-1266 KRPAKTNF
+1266 
-1274 VCFVTVNKGDT
+1274 
-1285 VAFRNIMCS
+1285 
-1294 AGNMLTEWSPS
+1294 
-1305 VEDVQKQIDQA
+1305 
-1316 KASAEAATDKLATWA
+1316 
-1331 SDSYISPQEK
+1331 
-1341 TALRQ
+1341 
-1346 QQKDIQSEHAEI
+1346 
-1358 TAQASKYSVPA
+1358 
-1369 TDYTAAYNAANA
+1369 
-1381 ALAKYTASTPE
+1381 
-1392 SIAVGSDY
+1392 
-1400 ADIAAYYTARETILD
+1400 IAAYYTARETILD

-1444 DFTQGWIG
+1444 DFTKGW
-1452 TGEIASETFNGLTV
+1452 TGKGESVAETYNGLTV
-1466 YHAKAIE
+1466 YYGKSTVDYKE
-1473 EMIDIRQ
+1473 IRQ
-1480 QNVSLLPSTE
+1480 QEVSLLPSTE

-1505 YCRPYVNEEIIATN
+1505 YCWPYVNEEIIATN

-1529 TCCPYD
+1529 TYCPYD

-1553 KGGNVLLRVMAGN
+1553 KGGNVLFRVMVGN

-1584 TASPEDLQPASVN
+1584 TASPEDAEYSGVNIIDNTESRTIGAGDNDYAQTGFAVGAVAVGDQFALSVGSIDLLAGTATGFTAQLYDYSANVALADAATLTADSRTAVYTVTRAADKPHLILYAGRWGSTAGNTVRYEKVMLVRGNKPEPSWSPSTADRQAEIDNLRPASVN

-1605 TIADNGGAWAY
+1605 TTDANGGPWAR

-1630 SLVIRNMSTNGAGVY
+1630 SLVLRGLSGIGKGVY
-1645 VLYPKLE
+1645 IVSSDL
-1652 MPDET
+1652 ET
-1657 ECVVS
+1657 ESGTEYVVS
-1662 VWVHASRVTDV
+1662 VWVHASKSVSI
-1673 ALGWESEDNVRQ
+1673 ALGWEKAANVRTTL
-1685 NIPAEA
+1685 PAEA
-1691 VGKWYRISRVQKRP
+1691 AGKWYRLSAVQNRP
-1705 AKTNFVC
+1705 AGSSFVC
-1712 FVTVNKGDTVAFR
+1712 YADVGTDDTVAFR

-1828 SAKFRVYPNG
+1828 SAKYRVYADGAVAMSALIAENGCRIGPFQIQDMKNG
-1838 ATYAEEAYIKGTITA
+1838 AGGSMFGAEYESSTILTQTRITASLMSIYQTYGTSLTNRGTVWLGFPGGDTTSMSDGKRAGITIETAGTIHAGLLVSVPAGVSAVEIPSGCVKGFRRSMKYTTA
-1853 TAGSFGDFKIDG
+1853 SITLKALDDVIVANNPGAITITLPSAPQNGEDFEILKNSGAGQITISGNGKKIVSFGVSVATSQVLTAGDDYAVR
-1865 LYLISSHDTT
+1865 LTYSSTLQQ
-1875 HGIKIGDGM
+1875 
-1884 VYSWNEDGYA
+1884 W
-1894 KMHATGVSLGEIMP
+1894 
-1908 TYQGFTS
+1908 F
-1915 AAAQFVAK
+1915 
-1923 VNEEIP
+1923 
-1929 YEASVAYYAYMRNT
+1929 MRKSN
-1943 YRKKAYAFLANAG
+1943 
-1956 DIETIHGAI
+1956 
-1965 QGHIHYRTM
+1965 
-1974 SITGTGHMIGGARAG
+1974 G
-1989 KEQMFV
+1989 KL
-1995 MKNTARASIYLPP
+1995 T
-2008 SGSARIGEIYYVV
+2008 
-2021 QCSTSGTYI
+2021 
-2030 LPYNGSSDKIKDS
+2030 
-2043 DGTIITRHIL
+2043 
-2053 SANQS
+2053 
-2058 CSVMW
+2058 
-2063 DGAYWRILPF
+2063 

>member
-37 LTFHTEECV
+37 LTFHAEECV

-71 SAETEWKYDLSFGG
+71 SSETEWKYDLSFGG

-116 MALIVANIN
+116 MTLIVANIN

-434 YDSRIIRIS
+434 YDSRIIRVS

-596 TEQLVTLKLEEGEI
+596 TGQLVTLKLEEGEI

-621 IFHSPVASE
+621 IFHSPIASE

-667 YELRPVSERYPRRIS
+667 YELRPVSERYPRQIS
-682 PMDAMKFVAY
+682 PMAAMKFVAY

-821 NTAQQT
+821 
-827 ASNAE
+827 SNAE
-832 QTAAASQQAADSA
+832 QTAAASQQAADAA

-881 YTPTLQNDPAASWL
+881 YTPTLQNDPAASWI

-930 KSGEAYEWTL
+930 KSGEAYEWTP

-990 RCIKSRRTGAFDA
+990 RCIKSRQTGAFDA

-1042 TDKLATW
+1042 TGKLATW

-1115 GSDYADIAAYYT
+1115 GADYA
-1127 ARETI
+1127 
-1132 LDAIAAAAKAYS
+1132 
-1144 ERLVSEEI
+1144 
-1152 DNLRPAS
+1152 N
-1159 VNILPDSAA
+1159 
-1168 LTIADNGGAWA
+1168 
-1179 YNGAGPVNETY
+1179 
-1190 EGYSSLVIRNMS
+1190 
-1202 TNGAGVYVL
+1202 
-1211 YPKLEMPD
+1211 
-1219 ETECVVSVWVHASR
+1219 
-1233 VTDVAL
+1233 
-1239 GWESED
+1239 
-1245 NVRQNIP
+1245 
-1252 AEAVGKWYRISRVQ
+1252 
-1266 KRPAKTNF
+1266 
-1274 VCFVTVNKGDT
+1274 
-1285 VAFRNIMCS
+1285 
-1294 AGNMLTEWSPS
+1294 
-1305 VEDVQKQIDQA
+1305 
-1316 KASAEAATDKLATWA
+1316 
-1331 SDSYISPQEK
+1331 
-1341 TALRQ
+1341 
-1346 QQKDIQSEHAEI
+1346 
-1358 TAQASKYSVPA
+1358 
-1369 TDYTAAYNAANA
+1369 
-1381 ALAKYTASTPE
+1381 
-1392 SIAVGSDY
+1392 
-1400 ADIAAYYTARETILD
+1400 IAAYYTARETILD

-1444 DFTQGWIG
+1444 DFTKGW
-1452 TGEIASETFNGLTV
+1452 TGKGESVAETYNGLTV
-1466 YHAKAIE
+1466 YYGKSTVDYKE
-1473 EMIDIRQ
+1473 IRQ
-1480 QNVSLLPSTE
+1480 QEVSLLPSTE

-1505 YCRPYVNEEIIATN
+1505 YCWPYVNEEIIATN

-1529 TCCPYD
+1529 TYCPYD

-1553 KGGNVLLRVMAGN
+1553 KGGNVLFRVMVGN

-1584 TASPEDLQPASVN
+1584 TASPEDAEYSGVNIIDNTESRTIGAGDNDYAQTGFAVGAVAVGDQFALSVGSIDLLAGTATGFTAQLYDYSANVALADAATLTADSRTAVYTVTRAADKAHLILYAGRWGSTAGNTVRYEKVMLVRGNKPEPSWSPSTADRQAEIDNLRPASVN

-1605 TIADNGGAWAY
+1605 TTDANGGPWAR

-1630 SLVIRNMSTNGAGVY
+1630 SLVLRGLSGIGKGVY
-1645 VLYPKLE
+1645 IVSSDL
-1652 MPDET
+1652 ET
-1657 ECVVS
+1657 ESGTEYVVS
-1662 VWVHASRVTDV
+1662 VWVHASKSVSI
-1673 ALGWESEDNVRQ
+1673 ALGWEKAANVRTTL
-1685 NIPAEA
+1685 PAEA
-1691 VGKWYRISRVQKRP
+1691 AGKWYRLSAVQNRP
-1705 AKTNFVC
+1705 AGSSFVC
-1712 FVTVNKGDTVAFR
+1712 YADVGTDDTVAFR

-1785 KNSAKAVVAGITGK
+1785 KNSAKAVVAGIAGK

-1828 SAKFRVYPNG
+1828 SAKFRVYADGAVAMSALIAENGCRIGPFLIQDMKNG
-1838 ATYAEEAYIKGTITA
+1838 AGGSMFGAEYESSTILTQTKITASRMSINQTYRSLTNVGTVWLGFPGEDSTSMSDGKRAGITIETVGTIHAGLLVSVPAGVSAVEIPSGCVKGFRRSMKYTTA
-1853 TAGSFGDFKIDG
+1853 SITLKALDDVIVANNPGAITITLPSAPQNGEDFEILKNSGAGQITISGNGKKIVSFGVSVATSQVLTAGDDYAVR
-1865 LYLISSHDTT
+1865 LTYSSTLQQ
-1875 HGIKIGDGM
+1875 
-1884 VYSWNEDGYA
+1884 W
-1894 KMHATGVSLGEIMP
+1894 
-1908 TYQGFTS
+1908 F
-1915 AAAQFVAK
+1915 
-1923 VNEEIP
+1923 
-1929 YEASVAYYAYMRNT
+1929 MRKSN
-1943 YRKKAYAFLANAG
+1943 
-1956 DIETIHGAI
+1956 
-1965 QGHIHYRTM
+1965 
-1974 SITGTGHMIGGARAG
+1974 G
-1989 KEQMFV
+1989 KL
-1995 MKNTARASIYLPP
+1995 T
-2008 SGSARIGEIYYVV
+2008 
-2021 QCSTSGTYI
+2021 
-2030 LPYNGSSDKIKDS
+2030 
-2043 DGTIITRHIL
+2043 
-2053 SANQS
+2053 
-2058 CSVMW
+2058 
-2063 DGAYWRILPF
+2063 

>member
-37 LTFHTEECV
+37 LTFHAEECV

-71 SAETEWKYDLSFGG
+71 SSETEWKYDLSFGG

-116 MALIVANIN
+116 MTLIVANIN

-434 YDSRIIRIS
+434 YDSRIIRVS

-585 PGGGIVAEADP
+585 PGGGIVAEADAAG
-596 TEQLVTLKLEEGEI
+596 QLVTLKLEEGEI

-630 NASEDKDDGRG
+630 NAPEDKDDGRG

-667 YELRPVSERYPRRIS
+667 YELRPVSERYPRQIS

-930 KSGEAYEWTL
+930 KSGEAYEWTP

-990 RCIKSRRTGAFDA
+990 RCIKSRQTGAFDA

-1042 TDKLATW
+1042 TGKLATW

-1115 GSDYADIAAYYT
+1115 GADYA
-1127 ARETI
+1127 
-1132 LDAIAAAAKAYS
+1132 
-1144 ERLVSEEI
+1144 
-1152 DNLRPAS
+1152 N
-1159 VNILPDSAA
+1159 
-1168 LTIADNGGAWA
+1168 
-1179 YNGAGPVNETY
+1179 
-1190 EGYSSLVIRNMS
+1190 
-1202 TNGAGVYVL
+1202 
-1211 YPKLEMPD
+1211 
-1219 ETECVVSVWVHASR
+1219 
-1233 VTDVAL
+1233 
-1239 GWESED
+1239 
-1245 NVRQNIP
+1245 
-1252 AEAVGKWYRISRVQ
+1252 
-1266 KRPAKTNF
+1266 
-1274 VCFVTVNKGDT
+1274 
-1285 VAFRNIMCS
+1285 
-1294 AGNMLTEWSPS
+1294 
-1305 VEDVQKQIDQA
+1305 
-1316 KASAEAATDKLATWA
+1316 
-1331 SDSYISPQEK
+1331 
-1341 TALRQ
+1341 
-1346 QQKDIQSEHAEI
+1346 
-1358 TAQASKYSVPA
+1358 
-1369 TDYTAAYNAANA
+1369 
-1381 ALAKYTASTPE
+1381 
-1392 SIAVGSDY
+1392 
-1400 ADIAAYYTARETILD
+1400 IAAYYTARETILD

-1444 DFTQGWIG
+1444 DFTKGW
-1452 TGEIASETFNGLTV
+1452 TGKGESVAETYNGLTV
-1466 YHAKAIE
+1466 YYGKSTVDYKE
-1473 EMIDIRQ
+1473 IRQ
-1480 QNVSLLPSTE
+1480 QEVSLLPSTE

-1505 YCRPYVNEEIIATN
+1505 YCWPYVNEEIIATN

-1529 TCCPYD
+1529 TFNSYD
-1535 LTTEWKRYWVTFR
+1535 LTTEWKRYWTTFR

-1553 KGGNVLLRVMAGN
+1553 KGGAVLLRVMAGN

-1584 TASPEDLQPASVN
+1584 TASPEDAEYSGVNIIDNTESRTIGAGDNDYAQTEFAVGAVAVGDQFALSVGSIDLLAGTATEFTAQLYDYTANVALADAATLTADSRTAVYTVTRAADKAYLILYAGRWGSTAGNTVRYEKVMLVRGNKPEPSWSPSTADRQAEIDNLRPASVN

-1605 TIADNGGAWAY
+1605 TTDANGGPWDR

-1630 SLVIRNMSTNGAGVY
+1630 SLVLRGLSGIGKGVY
-1645 VLYPKLE
+1645 IVSSDL
-1652 MPDET
+1652 ET
-1657 ECVVS
+1657 ESGTEYVVS
-1662 VWVHASRVTDV
+1662 VWVHASKSVSI
-1673 ALGWESEDNVRQ
+1673 ALGWEKAANVRTTL
-1685 NIPAEA
+1685 PAEA
-1691 VGKWYRISRVQKRP
+1691 VGKWYRLSAVQNRP
-1705 AKTNFVC
+1705 AGSSFVC
-1712 FVTVNKGDTVAFR
+1712 YADVDTDDTVAFR

-1765 FENDDTIEY
+1765 FAEDETIIS
-1774 GGLYLASFLGV
+1774 GGMTLGSFLGV

-1813 CPMIFAGAASAADAN
+1813 CPMIFAGAASAADAD

-1865 LYLISSHDTT
+1865 LYLTSSHDTT
-1875 HGIKIGDGM
+1875 HGIKIGDG
-1884 VYSWNEDGYA
+1884 VCSSWNGDSKAYFSAIGTFFNTSTPTGASGIWAQFCSEWMIGKAVAGQAYACFYTPGILRTSGGSDAEYYAFYAQSNDIMTATGRIKGFLHAHTQIVSATSYIMGSPVIKREQVLLMKGSSAIQTLSLPDTQDGYSEIGD
-1894 KMHATGVSLGEIMP
+1894 TIEVIQCSGVGTRITSYPNSGVSL
-1908 TYQGFTS
+1908 
-1915 AAAQFVAK
+1915 
-1923 VNEEIP
+1923 
-1929 YEASVAYYAYMRNT
+1929 
-1943 YRKKAYAFLANAG
+1943 
-1956 DIETIHGAI
+1956 
-1965 QGHIHYRTM
+1965 
-1974 SITGTGHMIGGARAG
+1974 
-1989 KEQMFV
+1989 
-1995 MKNTARASIYLPP
+1995 KNP
-2008 SGSARIGEIYYVV
+2008 SGTTASTYTLVENKHVRIIW
-2021 QCSTSGTYI
+2021 
-2030 LPYNGSSDKIKDS
+2030 
-2043 DGTIITRHIL
+2043 DGT
-2053 SANQS
+2053 
-2058 CSVMW
+2058 
-2063 DGAYWRILPF
+2063 YWRILE

>member
-37 LTFHTEECV
+37 LTFHAEECV

-71 SAETEWKYDLSFGG
+71 SSETEWKYDLSFGG

-116 MALIVANIN
+116 MTLIVANIN

-434 YDSRIIRIS
+434 YDSRIIRVS

-596 TEQLVTLKLEEGEI
+596 TGQLVSLKLEEGEI

-621 IFHSPVASE
+621 IFHSPIASE

-667 YELRPVSERYPRRIS
+667 YELRPVSERYPRQIS
-682 PMDAMKFVAY
+682 PMAAMKFVAY

-812 DLDAIEQTA
+812 DLDAIEQT
-821 NTAQQT
+821 
-827 ASNAE
+827 
-832 QTAAASQQAADSA
+832 
-845 SRKAQEAKD
+845 
-854 YIDNTLPG
+854 
-862 EFARI
+862 
-867 NEKLDGVVENWFYA
+867 
-881 YTPTLQNDPAASWL
+881 
-895 RDGEQA
+895 
-901 QHEGDTF
+901 
-908 TNTQPYVDAQTTPD
+908 
-922 AGKSWRWV
+922 
-930 KSGEAYEWTL
+930 
-940 IADSDAVK
+940 
-948 ALREAAKAQETADG
+948 
-962 KSRTFVVQPAP
+962 
-973 PYDVGDLWMQG
+973 
-984 PSGDVM
+984 
-990 RCIKSRRTGAFDA
+990 
-1003 SDWDKASK
+1003 
-1011 YTDDTLARD
+1011 DDT
-1020 AKQTARTAQET
+1020 
-1031 ADKAKASAEAA
+1031 
-1042 TDKLATW
+1042 
-1049 ASDSY
+1049 
-1054 ISPQEKTA
+1054 PQGIYGE
-1062 LRQQQKDIQSE
+1062 
-1073 HAEITAQASKYSVP
+1073 
-1087 ATDYTAAY
+1087 
-1095 NAANAALAKYTASTP
+1095 N
-1110 ESIAV
+1110 
-1115 GSDYADIAAYYT
+1115 
-1127 ARETI
+1127 
-1132 LDAIAAAAKAYS
+1132 
-1144 ERLVSEEI
+1144 
-1152 DNLRPAS
+1152 
-1159 VNILPDSAA
+1159 
-1168 LTIADNGGAWA
+1168 
-1179 YNGAGPVNETY
+1179 
-1190 EGYSSLVIRNMS
+1190 
-1202 TNGAGVYVL
+1202 
-1211 YPKLEMPD
+1211 
-1219 ETECVVSVWVHASR
+1219 
-1233 VTDVAL
+1233 
-1239 GWESED
+1239 
-1245 NVRQNIP
+1245 
-1252 AEAVGKWYRISRVQ
+1252 
-1266 KRPAKTNF
+1266 
-1274 VCFVTVNKGDT
+1274 T
-1285 VAFRNIMCS
+1285 VA
-1294 AGNMLTEWSPS
+1294 
-1305 VEDVQKQIDQA
+1305 
-1316 KASAEAATDKLATWA
+1316 
-1331 SDSYISPQEK
+1331 Y
-1341 TALRQ
+1341 
-1346 QQKDIQSEHAEI
+1346 
-1358 TAQASKYSVPA
+1358 
-1369 TDYTAAYNAANA
+1369 
-1381 ALAKYTASTPE
+1381 
-1392 SIAVGSDY
+1392 
-1400 ADIAAYYTARETILD
+1400 
-1415 AIAAAAK
+1415 
-1422 AYSERLVSEVQ
+1422 
-1433 PVGENLLRHTK
+1433 
-1444 DFTQGWIG
+1444 
-1452 TGEIASETFNGLTV
+1452 
-1466 YHAKAIE
+1466 
-1473 EMIDIRQ
+1473 
-1480 QNVSLLPSTE
+1480 
-1490 YTLSFWAKGVGQVIS
+1490 
-1505 YCRPYVNEEIIATN
+1505 
-1519 GTAAGYTGRD
+1519 
-1529 TCCPYD
+1529 
-1535 LTTEWKRYWVTFR
+1535 
-1548 TYSEA
+1548 
-1553 KGGNVLLRVMAGN
+1553 
-1566 EAYVCGAKLAQGN
+1566 
-1579 KGIVW
+1579 
-1584 TASPEDLQPASVN
+1584 
-1597 ILPDSAAL
+1597 
-1605 TIADNGGAWAY
+1605 
-1616 NGAGPVNETYEGYS
+1616 
-1630 SLVIRNMSTNGAGVY
+1630 
-1645 VLYPKLE
+1645 
-1652 MPDET
+1652 
-1657 ECVVS
+1657 
-1662 VWVHASRVTDV
+1662 
-1673 ALGWESEDNVRQ
+1673 
-1685 NIPAEA
+1685 
-1691 VGKWYRISRVQKRP
+1691 
-1705 AKTNFVC
+1705 
-1712 FVTVNKGDTVAFR
+1712 
-1725 NIMCS
+1725 
-1730 AGNMLTEWSPSVED
+1730 
-1744 VQKQIDQA
+1744 
-1752 KIAADNLEYLKKA
+1752 
-1765 FENDDTIEY
+1765 
-1774 GGLYLASFLGV
+1774 
-1785 KNSAKAVVAGITGK
+1785 
-1799 NFLTGQDFA
+1799 
-1808 PDDRS
+1808 
-1813 CPMIFAGAASAADAN
+1813 
-1828 SAKFRVYPNG
+1828 
-1838 ATYAEEAYIKGTITA
+1838 
-1853 TAGSFGDFKIDG
+1853 
-1865 LYLISSHDTT
+1865 
-1875 HGIKIGDGM
+1875 
-1884 VYSWNEDGYA
+1884 
-1894 KMHATGVSLGEIMP
+1894 
-1908 TYQGFTS
+1908 
-1915 AAAQFVAK
+1915 
-1923 VNEEIP
+1923 
-1929 YEASVAYYAYMRNT
+1929 
-1943 YRKKAYAFLANAG
+1943 
-1956 DIETIHGAI
+1956 
-1965 QGHIHYRTM
+1965 
-1974 SITGTGHMIGGARAG
+1974 
-1989 KEQMFV
+1989 
-1995 MKNTARASIYLPP
+1995 
-2008 SGSARIGEIYYVV
+2008 
-2021 QCSTSGTYI
+2021 
-2030 LPYNGSSDKIKDS
+2030 
-2043 DGTIITRHIL
+2043 
-2053 SANQS
+2053 
-2058 CSVMW
+2058 
-2063 DGAYWRILPF
+2063 

>member
-37 LTFHTEECV
+37 LTFHAEECV

-71 SAETEWKYDLSFGG
+71 SSETEWKYDLSFGG

-116 MALIVANIN
+116 MTLIVANIN

-547 IDGAGNAEL
+547 IDGVGNAEL

-585 PGGGIVAEADP
+585 PGGGIVAEADAAG
-596 TEQLVTLKLEEGEI
+596 QLVTLKLEEGEI

-630 NASEDKDDGRG
+630 NAPEDKDDGRG

-667 YELRPVSERYPRRIS
+667 YELRPVSERYPRQIS

-821 NTAQQT
+821 
-827 ASNAE
+827 SNAE

-930 KSGEAYEWTL
+930 KSGEAYEWTP

-990 RCIKSRRTGAFDA
+990 RCIKSRQTGAFDA

-1132 LDAIAAAAKAYS
+1132 LDA
-1144 ERLVSEEI
+1144 V
-1152 DNLRPAS
+1152 
-1159 VNILPDSAA
+1159 
-1168 LTIADNGGAWA
+1168 
-1179 YNGAGPVNETY
+1179 
-1190 EGYSSLVIRNMS
+1190 
-1202 TNGAGVYVL
+1202 
-1211 YPKLEMPD
+1211 
-1219 ETECVVSVWVHASR
+1219 
-1233 VTDVAL
+1233 
-1239 GWESED
+1239 
-1245 NVRQNIP
+1245 
-1252 AEAVGKWYRISRVQ
+1252 
-1266 KRPAKTNF
+1266 
-1274 VCFVTVNKGDT
+1274 
-1285 VAFRNIMCS
+1285 
-1294 AGNMLTEWSPS
+1294 
-1305 VEDVQKQIDQA
+1305 
-1316 KASAEAATDKLATWA
+1316 
-1331 SDSYISPQEK
+1331 
-1341 TALRQ
+1341 
-1346 QQKDIQSEHAEI
+1346 
-1358 TAQASKYSVPA
+1358 
-1369 TDYTAAYNAANA
+1369 
-1381 ALAKYTASTPE
+1381 
-1392 SIAVGSDY
+1392 
-1400 ADIAAYYTARETILD
+1400 
-1415 AIAAAAK
+1415 AAAAK

-1444 DFTQGWIG
+1444 DFTKGW
-1452 TGEIASETFNGLTV
+1452 TGKGESVAETYNGLTV
-1466 YHAKAIE
+1466 YYGKSTVDYKE
-1473 EMIDIRQ
+1473 IRQ
-1480 QNVSLLPSTE
+1480 QKVSLLPSTE

-1505 YCRPYVNEEIIATN
+1505 YCWPYVNEEIIATN

-1529 TCCPYD
+1529 TYCPYD

-1553 KGGNVLLRVMAGN
+1553 KGGNVLFRVMVGN

-1584 TASPEDLQPASVN
+1584 TASPEDAEYSGVNIIDNTESRTIGAGDNDYAQTGFAVGAVAVGDQFALSVGSIDLLAGTATGFTAQLYDYSANVALADAATLTADSRTAVYTVTRAADKAHLILYAGRWGSTAGNTVRYEKVMLVRGNKPEPSWSPSTADRQAEIDNLRPASVN

-1605 TIADNGGAWAY
+1605 TTDANGGPWAR

-1630 SLVIRNMSTNGAGVY
+1630 SLVLRGLSGIGKGVY
-1645 VLYPKLE
+1645 IVSSDL
-1652 MPDET
+1652 ET
-1657 ECVVS
+1657 ESGTEYVVS
-1662 VWVHASRVTDV
+1662 VWVHASKSVSIV
-1673 ALGWESEDNVRQ
+1673 LGWEMAANVRTTL
-1685 NIPAEA
+1685 PAEA
-1691 VGKWYRISRVQKRP
+1691 VGKWYRLSAVQNRP
-1705 AKTNFVC
+1705 AGSSFVC
-1712 FVTVNKGDTVAFR
+1712 YADVDTDDTVAFR

-1813 CPMIFAGAASAADAN
+1813 CPMIFAGAASAADAD

-1865 LYLISSHDTT
+1865 LYLTSSHNTT
-1875 HGIKIGDGM
+1875 HGIRIGDG
-1884 VYSWNEDGYA
+1884 VVRSWNGDGYA
-1894 KMHATGVSLGEIMP
+1894 VMFATGVSLGEIMP
-1908 TYQGFTS
+1908 TGQGFTS

-1943 YRKKAYAFLANAG
+1943 YGKKAYAFLANAG
-1956 DIETIHGAI
+1956 DIETVGGAI

-1974 SITGTGHMIGGARAG
+1974 SITGKGHMIGGALAG

-2008 SGSARIGEIYYVV
+2008 SAFARIGEIYYVV

-2030 LPYNGSSDKIKDS
+2030 LPNSGSSDKIKDS
-2043 DGTIITRHIL
+2043 DGTIITRHTL

>member
-37 LTFHTEECV
+37 LTFHAEECV

-71 SAETEWKYDLSFGG
+71 SSETEWKYDLSFGG

-116 MALIVANIN
+116 MTLIVANIN

-434 YDSRIIRIS
+434 YDSRIIRVS

-596 TEQLVTLKLEEGEI
+596 TGQLVTLKLEEGEI

-621 IFHSPVASE
+621 IFHSSIASE

-667 YELRPVSERYPRRIS
+667 YELRPVSERYPRQIS
-682 PMDAMKFVAY
+682 PMAAMKFVAY

-821 NTAQQT
+821 
-827 ASNAE
+827 SNAE
-832 QTAAASQQAADSA
+832 QTAAASQQAADAA

-881 YTPTLQNDPAASWL
+881 YTPTLQNDPAASWI

-930 KSGEAYEWTL
+930 KSGEAYEWTP

-990 RCIKSRRTGAFDA
+990 RCIKSRQTGAFDA

-1042 TDKLATW
+1042 TGKLATW

-1115 GSDYADIAAYYT
+1115 GADYA
-1127 ARETI
+1127 
-1132 LDAIAAAAKAYS
+1132 
-1144 ERLVSEEI
+1144 
-1152 DNLRPAS
+1152 N
-1159 VNILPDSAA
+1159 
-1168 LTIADNGGAWA
+1168 
-1179 YNGAGPVNETY
+1179 
-1190 EGYSSLVIRNMS
+1190 
-1202 TNGAGVYVL
+1202 
-1211 YPKLEMPD
+1211 
-1219 ETECVVSVWVHASR
+1219 
-1233 VTDVAL
+1233 
-1239 GWESED
+1239 
-1245 NVRQNIP
+1245 
-1252 AEAVGKWYRISRVQ
+1252 
-1266 KRPAKTNF
+1266 
-1274 VCFVTVNKGDT
+1274 
-1285 VAFRNIMCS
+1285 
-1294 AGNMLTEWSPS
+1294 
-1305 VEDVQKQIDQA
+1305 
-1316 KASAEAATDKLATWA
+1316 
-1331 SDSYISPQEK
+1331 
-1341 TALRQ
+1341 
-1346 QQKDIQSEHAEI
+1346 
-1358 TAQASKYSVPA
+1358 
-1369 TDYTAAYNAANA
+1369 
-1381 ALAKYTASTPE
+1381 
-1392 SIAVGSDY
+1392 
-1400 ADIAAYYTARETILD
+1400 IAAYYTARETILD

-1444 DFTQGWIG
+1444 DFTKGW
-1452 TGEIASETFNGLTV
+1452 TGKGESVAETYNGLTV
-1466 YHAKAIE
+1466 YYGKSTVDYKE
-1473 EMIDIRQ
+1473 IRQ
-1480 QNVSLLPSTE
+1480 QEVSLLPSTE

-1505 YCRPYVNEEIIATN
+1505 YCWPYVNEEIIATN

-1529 TCCPYD
+1529 TYCPYD

-1553 KGGNVLLRVMAGN
+1553 KGGNVLFRVMVGN

-1584 TASPEDLQPASVN
+1584 TASPEDAEYSGVNIIDNTESRTIGAGDNDYAQTGFAVGAVAVGDQFALSVGSIDLLAGTATGFTAQLYDYSANVALADAATLTADSRTAVYTVTRAADKAHLILYAGRWGSTAGNTVRYEKVMLVRGNKPEPSWSPSTADRQAEIDNLRPASVN

-1605 TIADNGGAWAY
+1605 TTDANGGPWAR

-1630 SLVIRNMSTNGAGVY
+1630 SLVLRGLSGIGKGVY
-1645 VLYPKLE
+1645 IVSSDL
-1652 MPDET
+1652 ET
-1657 ECVVS
+1657 ESGTEYVVS
-1662 VWVHASRVTDV
+1662 VWVHASKSVSI
-1673 ALGWESEDNVRQ
+1673 ALGWEKAANVRTTL
-1685 NIPAEA
+1685 PAEA
-1691 VGKWYRISRVQKRP
+1691 AGKWYRLSAVQNRP
-1705 AKTNFVC
+1705 AGSSFVC
-1712 FVTVNKGDTVAFR
+1712 YADVGTDDTVAFR

-1828 SAKFRVYPNG
+1828 SAKYRVYADGAVAMSALIAENGCRIGPFQIQDMKNG
-1838 ATYAEEAYIKGTITA
+1838 AGGSMFGAEYESSTILTQTRITASLMSIYQTYGTSLTNRGTVWLGFPGGDTTSMSDGKRAGITIETAGTIHAGLLVSVPAGVSAVEIPSGCVKGFRRSMKYTTA
-1853 TAGSFGDFKIDG
+1853 SITLKALDDVIVANNPGAITITLPSAPQNGEDFEILKNSGAGQITISGNGKKIVSFGVSVATSQVLTAGDDYAVR
-1865 LYLISSHDTT
+1865 LTYSSTLQQ
-1875 HGIKIGDGM
+1875 
-1884 VYSWNEDGYA
+1884 W
-1894 KMHATGVSLGEIMP
+1894 
-1908 TYQGFTS
+1908 F
-1915 AAAQFVAK
+1915 
-1923 VNEEIP
+1923 
-1929 YEASVAYYAYMRNT
+1929 MRKSN
-1943 YRKKAYAFLANAG
+1943 
-1956 DIETIHGAI
+1956 
-1965 QGHIHYRTM
+1965 
-1974 SITGTGHMIGGARAG
+1974 G
-1989 KEQMFV
+1989 KL
-1995 MKNTARASIYLPP
+1995 T
-2008 SGSARIGEIYYVV
+2008 
-2021 QCSTSGTYI
+2021 
-2030 LPYNGSSDKIKDS
+2030 
-2043 DGTIITRHIL
+2043 
-2053 SANQS
+2053 
-2058 CSVMW
+2058 
-2063 DGAYWRILPF
+2063 

>member
-37 LTFHTEECV
+37 LTFHAEECV

-71 SAETEWKYDLSFGG
+71 SSETEWKYDLSFGG

-116 MALIVANIN
+116 MTLIVANIN

-434 YDSRIIRIS
+434 YDSRIIRVS

-596 TEQLVTLKLEEGEI
+596 TGQLVTLKLEEGEI

-1115 GSDYADIAAYYT
+1115 GADYA
-1127 ARETI
+1127 
-1132 LDAIAAAAKAYS
+1132 
-1144 ERLVSEEI
+1144 
-1152 DNLRPAS
+1152 N
-1159 VNILPDSAA
+1159 
-1168 LTIADNGGAWA
+1168 
-1179 YNGAGPVNETY
+1179 
-1190 EGYSSLVIRNMS
+1190 
-1202 TNGAGVYVL
+1202 
-1211 YPKLEMPD
+1211 
-1219 ETECVVSVWVHASR
+1219 
-1233 VTDVAL
+1233 
-1239 GWESED
+1239 
-1245 NVRQNIP
+1245 
-1252 AEAVGKWYRISRVQ
+1252 
-1266 KRPAKTNF
+1266 
-1274 VCFVTVNKGDT
+1274 
-1285 VAFRNIMCS
+1285 
-1294 AGNMLTEWSPS
+1294 
-1305 VEDVQKQIDQA
+1305 
-1316 KASAEAATDKLATWA
+1316 
-1331 SDSYISPQEK
+1331 
-1341 TALRQ
+1341 
-1346 QQKDIQSEHAEI
+1346 
-1358 TAQASKYSVPA
+1358 
-1369 TDYTAAYNAANA
+1369 
-1381 ALAKYTASTPE
+1381 
-1392 SIAVGSDY
+1392 
-1400 ADIAAYYTARETILD
+1400 IAAYYTARETILD

-1444 DFTQGWIG
+1444 DFTKGWTGNG
-1452 TGEIASETFNGLTV
+1452 TVSNEVFDDFTV
-1466 YHAKAIE
+1466 YYAKSVNTY
-1473 EMIDIRQ
+1473 IDIRQ

-1490 YTLSFWAKGVGQVIS
+1490 YTLSFWAKGTGTIAS
-1505 YCRPYVNEEIIATN
+1505 YCYPSVNDRVIASN
-1519 GTAAGYTGRD
+1519 GHHTGYTGRD
-1529 TCCPYD
+1529 TFNSYD
-1535 LTTEWKRYWVTFR
+1535 LTTEWKRYWTTFR

-1553 KGGNVLLRVMAGN
+1553 KGGAVLLRVMAGN

-1584 TASPEDLQPASVN
+1584 TASPEDAEYSGVNIIDNTESRTIGAGDNDYAQTEFAVGAVAVGDQFALSVGSIDLLAGTATEFTAQLYDYTANVALADAATLTADSRTAVYTVTRAADKAYLILYAGRWGSTAGNTVRYEKVMLVRGNKPEPSWSPSTADRQAEIDNLRPASVN

-1605 TIADNGGAWAY
+1605 TTDANGGPWDR

-1630 SLVIRNMSTNGAGVY
+1630 SLVLRGLSGIGKGVY
-1645 VLYPKLE
+1645 IVSSDL
-1652 MPDET
+1652 ET
-1657 ECVVS
+1657 ESGTEYVVS
-1662 VWVHASRVTDV
+1662 VWVHASKSVSI
-1673 ALGWESEDNVRQ
+1673 ALGWEKAANVRTTL
-1685 NIPAEA
+1685 PAEA
-1691 VGKWYRISRVQKRP
+1691 VGKWYRLSAVQNRP
-1705 AKTNFVC
+1705 AGSSFVC
-1712 FVTVNKGDTVAFR
+1712 YADVDTDDTVAFR

-1744 VQKQIDQA
+1744 VQKQIDRA

-1765 FENDDTIEY
+1765 FAEDETIIS
-1774 GGLYLASFLGV
+1774 GGMTLGSFLGV

-1813 CPMIFAGAASAADAN
+1813 CPMIFAGAASAADAD

-1865 LYLISSHDTT
+1865 LYLTSSHDTT
-1875 HGIKIGDGM
+1875 HGIKIGDG
-1884 VYSWNEDGYA
+1884 VCSSWNGDSKAYFSAIGTFFNTSTPTGASGIWAQFCSEWTIGKVDAGQAYVCFYAPGIKTSTASKAEHYAFYAQSNDIMTATGRIKGFLHAHTQIVSATSYIMGSPVIKREQVLLMKGSSAIQTLSLPDTRDGYSEIGD
-1894 KMHATGVSLGEIMP
+1894 TIEVIQCSGVGTRITSYPNSGVSL
-1908 TYQGFTS
+1908 
-1915 AAAQFVAK
+1915 
-1923 VNEEIP
+1923 
-1929 YEASVAYYAYMRNT
+1929 
-1943 YRKKAYAFLANAG
+1943 
-1956 DIETIHGAI
+1956 
-1965 QGHIHYRTM
+1965 
-1974 SITGTGHMIGGARAG
+1974 
-1989 KEQMFV
+1989 
-1995 MKNTARASIYLPP
+1995 KNP
-2008 SGSARIGEIYYVV
+2008 SGTTASTYTLVENKHVRIIW
-2021 QCSTSGTYI
+2021 
-2030 LPYNGSSDKIKDS
+2030 
-2043 DGTIITRHIL
+2043 DGT
-2053 SANQS
+2053 
-2058 CSVMW
+2058 
-2063 DGAYWRILPF
+2063 YWRILE

>member
-37 LTFHTEECV
+37 LTFHAEECV

-71 SAETEWKYDLSFGG
+71 SSETEWKYDLSFGG

-116 MALIVANIN
+116 MTLIVANIN

-434 YDSRIIRIS
+434 YDSRIIRVS

-596 TEQLVTLKLEEGEI
+596 TGQLVTLKLEEGEI

-621 IFHSPVASE
+621 IFHSPIASE
-630 NASEDKDDGRG
+630 NAPEDKDDGRG

-667 YELRPVSERYPRRIS
+667 YELRPVSERYPRQIS
-682 PMDAMKFVAY
+682 PMAAMKFVAY

-812 DLDAIEQTA
+812 DLDAIA
-821 NTAQQT
+821 QT

-930 KSGEAYEWTL
+930 KSGEAYEWTP

-990 RCIKSRRTGAFDA
+990 RCIKSRQTGAFDA

-1115 GSDYADIAAYYT
+1115 GADYA
-1127 ARETI
+1127 
-1132 LDAIAAAAKAYS
+1132 
-1144 ERLVSEEI
+1144 
-1152 DNLRPAS
+1152 N
-1159 VNILPDSAA
+1159 
-1168 LTIADNGGAWA
+1168 
-1179 YNGAGPVNETY
+1179 
-1190 EGYSSLVIRNMS
+1190 
-1202 TNGAGVYVL
+1202 
-1211 YPKLEMPD
+1211 
-1219 ETECVVSVWVHASR
+1219 
-1233 VTDVAL
+1233 
-1239 GWESED
+1239 
-1245 NVRQNIP
+1245 
-1252 AEAVGKWYRISRVQ
+1252 
-1266 KRPAKTNF
+1266 
-1274 VCFVTVNKGDT
+1274 
-1285 VAFRNIMCS
+1285 
-1294 AGNMLTEWSPS
+1294 
-1305 VEDVQKQIDQA
+1305 
-1316 KASAEAATDKLATWA
+1316 
-1331 SDSYISPQEK
+1331 
-1341 TALRQ
+1341 
-1346 QQKDIQSEHAEI
+1346 
-1358 TAQASKYSVPA
+1358 
-1369 TDYTAAYNAANA
+1369 
-1381 ALAKYTASTPE
+1381 
-1392 SIAVGSDY
+1392 
-1400 ADIAAYYTARETILD
+1400 IAAYYTARETILD

-1444 DFTQGWIG
+1444 DFTKGW
-1452 TGEIASETFNGLTV
+1452 TGKGESVAETYNGLTV
-1466 YHAKAIE
+1466 YYGKSTVDYKE
-1473 EMIDIRQ
+1473 IRQ
-1480 QNVSLLPSTE
+1480 QEVSLLPSTE

-1505 YCRPYVNEEIIATN
+1505 YCWPYVNEEIIATN

-1529 TCCPYD
+1529 TYCPYD

-1553 KGGNVLLRVMAGN
+1553 KGGNVLFRVMVGN

-1584 TASPEDLQPASVN
+1584 TASPEDAEYSGVNIIDNTESRTIGAGDNDYAQTGFAVGAVAVGDQFALSVGSIDLLAGTATGFTAQLYDYSANVALADAATLTADSRTAVYTVTRAADKAHLILYAGRWGSTAGNTVRYEKVMLVRGNKPEPSWSPSTADRQAEIDNLRPASVN

-1605 TIADNGGAWAY
+1605 TTDANGGPWAR

-1630 SLVIRNMSTNGAGVY
+1630 SLVLRGLSGIGKGVY
-1645 VLYPKLE
+1645 IVSSDL
-1652 MPDET
+1652 ET
-1657 ECVVS
+1657 ESGTEYVVS
-1662 VWVHASRVTDV
+1662 VWVHASKSVSI
-1673 ALGWESEDNVRQ
+1673 ALGWEKAANVRTTL
-1685 NIPAEA
+1685 PAEA
-1691 VGKWYRISRVQKRP
+1691 AGKWYRLSAVQNRP
-1705 AKTNFVC
+1705 AGSSFVC
-1712 FVTVNKGDTVAFR
+1712 YADVGTDDTVAFR

-1943 YRKKAYAFLANAG
+1943 YGKKAYAFLANAG

>member
-37 LTFHTEECV
+37 LTFHAEECV

-71 SAETEWKYDLSFGG
+71 SSETEWKYDLSFGG

-116 MALIVANIN
+116 MTLIVANIN

-434 YDSRIIRIS
+434 YDSRIIRVS

-547 IDGAGNAEL
+547 IDGVGNAEL

-585 PGGGIVAEADP
+585 PGGGIVAEADAAG
-596 TEQLVTLKLEEGEI
+596 QLVTLKLEEGEI

-630 NASEDKDDGRG
+630 NAPEDKDDGRG

-667 YELRPVSERYPRRIS
+667 YELRPVSERYPRQIS

-821 NTAQQT
+821 
-827 ASNAE
+827 SNAE

-930 KSGEAYEWTL
+930 KSGEAYEWTP

-990 RCIKSRRTGAFDA
+990 RCIKSRQTGAFDA

-1132 LDAIAAAAKAYS
+1132 LDA
-1144 ERLVSEEI
+1144 V
-1152 DNLRPAS
+1152 
-1159 VNILPDSAA
+1159 
-1168 LTIADNGGAWA
+1168 
-1179 YNGAGPVNETY
+1179 
-1190 EGYSSLVIRNMS
+1190 
-1202 TNGAGVYVL
+1202 
-1211 YPKLEMPD
+1211 
-1219 ETECVVSVWVHASR
+1219 
-1233 VTDVAL
+1233 
-1239 GWESED
+1239 
-1245 NVRQNIP
+1245 
-1252 AEAVGKWYRISRVQ
+1252 
-1266 KRPAKTNF
+1266 
-1274 VCFVTVNKGDT
+1274 
-1285 VAFRNIMCS
+1285 
-1294 AGNMLTEWSPS
+1294 
-1305 VEDVQKQIDQA
+1305 
-1316 KASAEAATDKLATWA
+1316 
-1331 SDSYISPQEK
+1331 
-1341 TALRQ
+1341 
-1346 QQKDIQSEHAEI
+1346 
-1358 TAQASKYSVPA
+1358 
-1369 TDYTAAYNAANA
+1369 
-1381 ALAKYTASTPE
+1381 
-1392 SIAVGSDY
+1392 
-1400 ADIAAYYTARETILD
+1400 
-1415 AIAAAAK
+1415 AAAAK

-1444 DFTQGWIG
+1444 DFTKGW
-1452 TGEIASETFNGLTV
+1452 TGKGESVAETYNGLTV
-1466 YHAKAIE
+1466 YYGKSTVDYKE
-1473 EMIDIRQ
+1473 IRQ
-1480 QNVSLLPSTE
+1480 QEVSLLPSTE

-1505 YCRPYVNEEIIATN
+1505 YCWPYVNEEIIATN

-1529 TCCPYD
+1529 TYCPYD

-1553 KGGNVLLRVMAGN
+1553 KGGNVLFRVMVGN

-1584 TASPEDLQPASVN
+1584 TASPEDAEYSGVNIIDNTESRTIGAGDNDYAQTGFAVGAVAVGDQFALSVGSIDLLAGTATGFTAQLYDYSANVALADAATLTADSRTAVYTVTRAADKAHLILYAGRWGSTAGNTVRYEKVMLVRGNKPEPSWSPSTADRQAEIDNLRPASVN

-1605 TIADNGGAWAY
+1605 TTDANGGPWAR

-1630 SLVIRNMSTNGAGVY
+1630 SLVLRGLSGIGKGVY
-1645 VLYPKLE
+1645 IVSSDL
-1652 MPDET
+1652 ET
-1657 ECVVS
+1657 ESGTEYVVS
-1662 VWVHASRVTDV
+1662 VWVHASKSVSI
-1673 ALGWESEDNVRQ
+1673 ALGWEKAANVRTTL
-1685 NIPAEA
+1685 PAEA
-1691 VGKWYRISRVQKRP
+1691 AGKWYRLSAVQNRP
-1705 AKTNFVC
+1705 AGSSFVC
-1712 FVTVNKGDTVAFR
+1712 YADVGTDDTVAFR

-1813 CPMIFAGAASAADAN
+1813 CPMIFAGAASAADAD

-1865 LYLISSHDTT
+1865 LYLTSSHDTT
-1875 HGIKIGDGM
+1875 HGIKIGDG
-1884 VYSWNEDGYA
+1884 VVRSWSEDGYA
-1894 KMHATGVSLGEIMP
+1894 MMFATGVSLGEIMP
-1908 TYQGFTS
+1908 TGQGFTS

-1943 YRKKAYAFLANAG
+1943 YGKKAYAFLANAG
-1956 DIETIHGAI
+1956 DIETVGGAI

-1974 SITGTGHMIGGARAG
+1974 SITGTGHMIGGALAG

-2008 SGSARIGEIYYVV
+2008 SASARIGEIYYVV

-2030 LPYNGSSDKIKDS
+2030 LPNSGSSDKIKDS
-2043 DGTIITRHIL
+2043 DGTIITRHTL

>member
-37 LTFHTEECV
+37 LTFHAEECV

-71 SAETEWKYDLSFGG
+71 SSETEWKYDLSFGG

-116 MALIVANIN
+116 MTLIVANIN

-547 IDGAGNAEL
+547 IDGVGNAEL

-585 PGGGIVAEADP
+585 PGGGIVAEADAAG
-596 TEQLVTLKLEEGEI
+596 QLVTLKLEEGEI

-630 NASEDKDDGRG
+630 NAPEDKDDGRG

-667 YELRPVSERYPRRIS
+667 YELRPVSERYPRQIS

-821 NTAQQT
+821 
-827 ASNAE
+827 SNAE

-930 KSGEAYEWTL
+930 KSGEAYEWTP

-990 RCIKSRRTGAFDA
+990 RCIKSRQTGAFDA

-1132 LDAIAAAAKAYS
+1132 LDA
-1144 ERLVSEEI
+1144 V
-1152 DNLRPAS
+1152 
-1159 VNILPDSAA
+1159 
-1168 LTIADNGGAWA
+1168 
-1179 YNGAGPVNETY
+1179 
-1190 EGYSSLVIRNMS
+1190 
-1202 TNGAGVYVL
+1202 
-1211 YPKLEMPD
+1211 
-1219 ETECVVSVWVHASR
+1219 
-1233 VTDVAL
+1233 
-1239 GWESED
+1239 
-1245 NVRQNIP
+1245 
-1252 AEAVGKWYRISRVQ
+1252 
-1266 KRPAKTNF
+1266 
-1274 VCFVTVNKGDT
+1274 
-1285 VAFRNIMCS
+1285 
-1294 AGNMLTEWSPS
+1294 
-1305 VEDVQKQIDQA
+1305 
-1316 KASAEAATDKLATWA
+1316 
-1331 SDSYISPQEK
+1331 
-1341 TALRQ
+1341 
-1346 QQKDIQSEHAEI
+1346 
-1358 TAQASKYSVPA
+1358 
-1369 TDYTAAYNAANA
+1369 
-1381 ALAKYTASTPE
+1381 
-1392 SIAVGSDY
+1392 
-1400 ADIAAYYTARETILD
+1400 
-1415 AIAAAAK
+1415 AAAAK

-1444 DFTQGWIG
+1444 DFTKGW
-1452 TGEIASETFNGLTV
+1452 TGKGESVAETYNGLTV
-1466 YHAKAIE
+1466 YYGKSTVDYKE
-1473 EMIDIRQ
+1473 IRQ
-1480 QNVSLLPSTE
+1480 QEVSLLPSTE

-1505 YCRPYVNEEIIATN
+1505 YCWPYVNEEIIATN

-1529 TCCPYD
+1529 TYCPYD

-1553 KGGNVLLRVMAGN
+1553 KGGNVLFRVMVGN

-1584 TASPEDLQPASVN
+1584 TASPEDAEYSGVNIIDNTESRTIGAGDNDYAQTGFAVGAVAVGDQFALSVGSIDLLAGTATGFTAQLYDYSANVALADAATLTADSRTAVYTVTRAADKAHLILYAGRWGSTAGNTVRYEKVMLVRGNKPEPSWSPSTADRQAEIDNLRPASVN

-1605 TIADNGGAWAY
+1605 TTDANGGPWAR

-1630 SLVIRNMSTNGAGVY
+1630 SLVLRGLSGIGKGVY
-1645 VLYPKLE
+1645 IVSSDL
-1652 MPDET
+1652 ET
-1657 ECVVS
+1657 ESGTEYVVS
-1662 VWVHASRVTDV
+1662 VWVHASKSVSI
-1673 ALGWESEDNVRQ
+1673 ALGWEKAANVRTTL
-1685 NIPAEA
+1685 PAEA
-1691 VGKWYRISRVQKRP
+1691 AGKWYRLSAVQNRP
-1705 AKTNFVC
+1705 AGSSFVC
-1712 FVTVNKGDTVAFR
+1712 YADVGTDDTVAFR

-1813 CPMIFAGAASAADAN
+1813 CPMIFAGAASAADAD

-1865 LYLISSHDTT
+1865 LYLTSSHDTT

-1884 VYSWNEDGYA
+1884 VHSWSEDGYA
-1894 KMHATGVSLGEIMP
+1894 MMFATGVSLGEIMP
-1908 TYQGFTS
+1908 TGQGFTS

-1943 YRKKAYAFLANAG
+1943 YGKKAYAFLANAG
-1956 DIETIHGAI
+1956 DIETVGGAI

-1974 SITGTGHMIGGARAG
+1974 SITGTGHMIGGALAG

-2008 SGSARIGEIYYVV
+2008 SASARIGEIYYVV

-2030 LPYNGSSDKIKDS
+2030 LPNSGSSDKIKDS
-2043 DGTIITRHIL
+2043 DGTIITRHTL

>member
-37 LTFHTEECV
+37 LTFHAEECV

-434 YDSRIIRIS
+434 YDSRIIRVS

-630 NASEDKDDGRG
+630 NAPEDKDDGRG

-667 YELRPVSERYPRRIS
+667 YELRPVSERYPRQIS

-821 NTAQQT
+821 STAQQAAT
-827 ASNAE
+827 NAE
-832 QTAAASQQAADSA
+832 DAANTAQQAADSA

-930 KSGEAYEWTL
+930 KSGEAYEWTP

-990 RCIKSRRTGAFDA
+990 RCIKSRQTGAFDA

-1042 TDKLATW
+1042 TGKLATW

-1115 GSDYADIAAYYT
+1115 GADYANIAAYYT

-1132 LDAIAAAAKAYS
+1132 LDAIAAA
-1144 ERLVSEEI
+1144 
-1152 DNLRPAS
+1152 
-1159 VNILPDSAA
+1159 
-1168 LTIADNGGAWA
+1168 T
-1179 YNGAGPVNETY
+1179 
-1190 EGYSSLVIRNMS
+1190 
-1202 TNGAGVYVL
+1202 
-1211 YPKLEMPD
+1211 
-1219 ETECVVSVWVHASR
+1219 
-1233 VTDVAL
+1233 
-1239 GWESED
+1239 
-1245 NVRQNIP
+1245 
-1252 AEAVGKWYRISRVQ
+1252 
-1266 KRPAKTNF
+1266 
-1274 VCFVTVNKGDT
+1274 
-1285 VAFRNIMCS
+1285 
-1294 AGNMLTEWSPS
+1294 
-1305 VEDVQKQIDQA
+1305 
-1316 KASAEAATDKLATWA
+1316 
-1331 SDSYISPQEK
+1331 
-1341 TALRQ
+1341 
-1346 QQKDIQSEHAEI
+1346 
-1358 TAQASKYSVPA
+1358 
-1369 TDYTAAYNAANA
+1369 
-1381 ALAKYTASTPE
+1381 
-1392 SIAVGSDY
+1392 
-1400 ADIAAYYTARETILD
+1400 
-1415 AIAAAAK
+1415 K

-1444 DFTQGWIG
+1444 DFTKGW
-1452 TGEIASETFNGLTV
+1452 TGKGESVAETYNGLTV
-1466 YHAKAIE
+1466 YYGKSTVDYKE
-1473 EMIDIRQ
+1473 IRQ
-1480 QNVSLLPSTE
+1480 QEVSLLPSTE

-1505 YCRPYVNEEIIATN
+1505 YCWPYVNEEIIATN

-1529 TCCPYD
+1529 TYCPYD

-1553 KGGNVLLRVMAGN
+1553 KGGNVLFRVMVGN

-1584 TASPEDLQPASVN
+1584 TASPEDAEYSGVNIIDNTESRTIGAGDNDYAQTGFAVGAVAVGDQFALSVGSIDLLAGTATGFTAQLYDYSANVALADAATLTADSRTAVYTVTRAADKAHLILYAGRWGSTAGNTVRYEKVMLVRGNKPEPSWSPSTADRQAEIDNLRPASVN

-1605 TIADNGGAWAY
+1605 TTDANGGPWAR

-1630 SLVIRNMSTNGAGVY
+1630 SLVLRGLSGIGKGVY
-1645 VLYPKLE
+1645 IVSSDL
-1652 MPDET
+1652 ET
-1657 ECVVS
+1657 ESGTEYVVS
-1662 VWVHASRVTDV
+1662 VWVHASKSVSI
-1673 ALGWESEDNVRQ
+1673 ALGWEKAANVRTTL
-1685 NIPAEA
+1685 PAEA
-1691 VGKWYRISRVQKRP
+1691 AGKWYRLSAVQNRP
-1705 AKTNFVC
+1705 AGSSFVC
-1712 FVTVNKGDTVAFR
+1712 YADVGTDDTVAFR

-1828 SAKFRVYPNG
+1828 SAKYRVYADGAVAMSALIAENGCRIGPFQIQDMKNG
-1838 ATYAEEAYIKGTITA
+1838 AGGSMFGAEYESSTILTQTRITASLMSIYQTYGTSLTNRGTVWLGFPGGDTTSMSDGKRAGITIETAGTIHAGLLVSVPAGVSAVEIPSGCVKGFRRSMKYTTA
-1853 TAGSFGDFKIDG
+1853 SITLKALDDVIVANNPGAITITLPSAPQNGEDFEILKNSGAGQITISGNGKKIVSFGVSVATSQVLTAGDDYAVR
-1865 LYLISSHDTT
+1865 LTYSSTLQQ
-1875 HGIKIGDGM
+1875 
-1884 VYSWNEDGYA
+1884 W
-1894 KMHATGVSLGEIMP
+1894 
-1908 TYQGFTS
+1908 F
-1915 AAAQFVAK
+1915 
-1923 VNEEIP
+1923 
-1929 YEASVAYYAYMRNT
+1929 MRKSN
-1943 YRKKAYAFLANAG
+1943 
-1956 DIETIHGAI
+1956 
-1965 QGHIHYRTM
+1965 
-1974 SITGTGHMIGGARAG
+1974 G
-1989 KEQMFV
+1989 KL
-1995 MKNTARASIYLPP
+1995 T
-2008 SGSARIGEIYYVV
+2008 
-2021 QCSTSGTYI
+2021 
-2030 LPYNGSSDKIKDS
+2030 
-2043 DGTIITRHIL
+2043 
-2053 SANQS
+2053 
-2058 CSVMW
+2058 
-2063 DGAYWRILPF
+2063 

>member
-37 LTFHTEECV
+37 LTFHAEECV

-71 SAETEWKYDLSFGG
+71 SSETEWKYDLSFGG

-116 MALIVANIN
+116 MTLIVANIN

-434 YDSRIIRIS
+434 YDSRIIRVS

-596 TEQLVTLKLEEGEI
+596 TGQLVTLKLEEGEI

-621 IFHSPVASE
+621 IFHSPIASE

-667 YELRPVSERYPRRIS
+667 YELRPVSERYPRQIS
-682 PMDAMKFVAY
+682 PMAAMKFVAY

-821 NTAQQT
+821 
-827 ASNAE
+827 SNAE
-832 QTAAASQQAADSA
+832 QTAAASQQAADAA

-930 KSGEAYEWTL
+930 KSGEAYEWTP

-990 RCIKSRRTGAFDA
+990 RCIKSRQTGAFDA

-1042 TDKLATW
+1042 TGKLATW

-1115 GSDYADIAAYYT
+1115 GADYANIAAYYT

-1132 LDAIAAAAKAYS
+1132 LDAIAAA
-1144 ERLVSEEI
+1144 
-1152 DNLRPAS
+1152 
-1159 VNILPDSAA
+1159 
-1168 LTIADNGGAWA
+1168 T
-1179 YNGAGPVNETY
+1179 
-1190 EGYSSLVIRNMS
+1190 
-1202 TNGAGVYVL
+1202 
-1211 YPKLEMPD
+1211 
-1219 ETECVVSVWVHASR
+1219 
-1233 VTDVAL
+1233 
-1239 GWESED
+1239 
-1245 NVRQNIP
+1245 
-1252 AEAVGKWYRISRVQ
+1252 
-1266 KRPAKTNF
+1266 
-1274 VCFVTVNKGDT
+1274 
-1285 VAFRNIMCS
+1285 
-1294 AGNMLTEWSPS
+1294 
-1305 VEDVQKQIDQA
+1305 
-1316 KASAEAATDKLATWA
+1316 
-1331 SDSYISPQEK
+1331 
-1341 TALRQ
+1341 
-1346 QQKDIQSEHAEI
+1346 
-1358 TAQASKYSVPA
+1358 
-1369 TDYTAAYNAANA
+1369 
-1381 ALAKYTASTPE
+1381 
-1392 SIAVGSDY
+1392 
-1400 ADIAAYYTARETILD
+1400 
-1415 AIAAAAK
+1415 K

-1444 DFTQGWIG
+1444 DFTKGW
-1452 TGEIASETFNGLTV
+1452 TGKGESVAETYNGLTV
-1466 YHAKAIE
+1466 YYGKSTVDYKE
-1473 EMIDIRQ
+1473 IRQ
-1480 QNVSLLPSTE
+1480 QEVSLLPSTE

-1505 YCRPYVNEEIIATN
+1505 YCWPYVNEEIIATN

-1529 TCCPYD
+1529 TYCPYD

-1553 KGGNVLLRVMAGN
+1553 KGGNVLFRVMVGN

-1584 TASPEDLQPASVN
+1584 TASPEDAEYSGVNIIDNTESRTIGAGDNDYAQTGFAVGAVAVGDQFALSVGSIDLLAGTATGFTAQLYDYSANVALADAATLTADSRTAVYTVTRAADKAHLILYAGRWGSTAGNTVRYEKVMLVRGNKPEPSWSPSTADRQAEIDNLRPASVN

-1605 TIADNGGAWAY
+1605 TTDANGGPWAR

-1630 SLVIRNMSTNGAGVY
+1630 SLVLRGLSGIGKGVY
-1645 VLYPKLE
+1645 IVSSDL
-1652 MPDET
+1652 ET
-1657 ECVVS
+1657 ESGTEYVVS
-1662 VWVHASRVTDV
+1662 VWVHASKSVSI
-1673 ALGWESEDNVRQ
+1673 ALGWEKAANVRTTL
-1685 NIPAEA
+1685 PAEA
-1691 VGKWYRISRVQKRP
+1691 AGKWYRLSAVQNRP
-1705 AKTNFVC
+1705 AGSSFVC
-1712 FVTVNKGDTVAFR
+1712 YADVGTDDTVAFR

-1828 SAKFRVYPNG
+1828 SAKYRVYADGAVAMSALIAENGCRIGPFQIQDMKNG
-1838 ATYAEEAYIKGTITA
+1838 AGGSMFGAEYESSTILTQTRITASLMSIYQTYGTSLTNRGTVWLGFPGGDTTSMSDGKRAGITIETAGTIHAGLLVSVPAGVSAVEIPSGCVKGFRRSMKYTTA
-1853 TAGSFGDFKIDG
+1853 SITLKALDDVIVANNPGAITITLPSAPQNGEDFEILKNSGAGQITISGNGKKIVSFGVSVATSQVLTAGDDYAVR
-1865 LYLISSHDTT
+1865 LTYSSTLQQ
-1875 HGIKIGDGM
+1875 
-1884 VYSWNEDGYA
+1884 W
-1894 KMHATGVSLGEIMP
+1894 
-1908 TYQGFTS
+1908 F
-1915 AAAQFVAK
+1915 
-1923 VNEEIP
+1923 
-1929 YEASVAYYAYMRNT
+1929 MRKSN
-1943 YRKKAYAFLANAG
+1943 
-1956 DIETIHGAI
+1956 
-1965 QGHIHYRTM
+1965 
-1974 SITGTGHMIGGARAG
+1974 G
-1989 KEQMFV
+1989 KL
-1995 MKNTARASIYLPP
+1995 T
-2008 SGSARIGEIYYVV
+2008 
-2021 QCSTSGTYI
+2021 
-2030 LPYNGSSDKIKDS
+2030 
-2043 DGTIITRHIL
+2043 
-2053 SANQS
+2053 
-2058 CSVMW
+2058 
-2063 DGAYWRILPF
+2063 

>member
-434 YDSRIIRIS
+434 YDSRIIRVS

-596 TEQLVTLKLEEGEI
+596 TGQLVTLKLEEGEI

-667 YELRPVSERYPRRIS
+667 YELRPVSERYPRQIS
-682 PMDAMKFVAY
+682 PMAAMKFVAY

-821 NTAQQT
+821 
-827 ASNAE
+827 SNAE
-832 QTAAASQQAADSA
+832 QTAAASQQAADAA

-881 YTPTLQNDPAASWL
+881 YTPTLQNDPAASWI

-930 KSGEAYEWTL
+930 KSGEAYEWTP

-990 RCIKSRRTGAFDA
+990 RCIKSRQTGAFDA

-1042 TDKLATW
+1042 TGKLATW

-1115 GSDYADIAAYYT
+1115 GADYA
-1127 ARETI
+1127 
-1132 LDAIAAAAKAYS
+1132 
-1144 ERLVSEEI
+1144 
-1152 DNLRPAS
+1152 N
-1159 VNILPDSAA
+1159 
-1168 LTIADNGGAWA
+1168 
-1179 YNGAGPVNETY
+1179 
-1190 EGYSSLVIRNMS
+1190 
-1202 TNGAGVYVL
+1202 
-1211 YPKLEMPD
+1211 
-1219 ETECVVSVWVHASR
+1219 
-1233 VTDVAL
+1233 
-1239 GWESED
+1239 
-1245 NVRQNIP
+1245 
-1252 AEAVGKWYRISRVQ
+1252 
-1266 KRPAKTNF
+1266 
-1274 VCFVTVNKGDT
+1274 
-1285 VAFRNIMCS
+1285 
-1294 AGNMLTEWSPS
+1294 
-1305 VEDVQKQIDQA
+1305 
-1316 KASAEAATDKLATWA
+1316 
-1331 SDSYISPQEK
+1331 
-1341 TALRQ
+1341 
-1346 QQKDIQSEHAEI
+1346 
-1358 TAQASKYSVPA
+1358 
-1369 TDYTAAYNAANA
+1369 
-1381 ALAKYTASTPE
+1381 
-1392 SIAVGSDY
+1392 
-1400 ADIAAYYTARETILD
+1400 IAAYYTARETILD

-1444 DFTQGWIG
+1444 DFTKGW
-1452 TGEIASETFNGLTV
+1452 TGKGESVAETYNGLTV
-1466 YHAKAIE
+1466 YYGKSTVDYKE
-1473 EMIDIRQ
+1473 IRQ
-1480 QNVSLLPSTE
+1480 QEVSLLPSTE

-1505 YCRPYVNEEIIATN
+1505 YCWPYVNEEIIATN

-1529 TCCPYD
+1529 TYCPYD

-1553 KGGNVLLRVMAGN
+1553 KGGNVLFRVMVGN

-1584 TASPEDLQPASVN
+1584 TASPEDAEYSGVNIIDNTESRTIGAGDNDYAQTGFAVGAVAVGDQFALSVGSIDLLAGTATGFTAQLYDYSANVALADAATLTADSRTAVYTVTRAADKAHLILYAGRWGSTAGNTVRYEKVMLVRGNKPEPSWSPSTADRQAEIDNLRPASVN

-1605 TIADNGGAWAY
+1605 TTDANGGPWAR

-1630 SLVIRNMSTNGAGVY
+1630 SLVLRGLSGIGKGVY
-1645 VLYPKLE
+1645 IVSSDL
-1652 MPDET
+1652 ET
-1657 ECVVS
+1657 ESGTEYVVS
-1662 VWVHASRVTDV
+1662 VWVHASKSVSI
-1673 ALGWESEDNVRQ
+1673 ALGWEKAANVRTTL
-1685 NIPAEA
+1685 PAEA
-1691 VGKWYRISRVQKRP
+1691 AGKWYRLSAVQNRP
-1705 AKTNFVC
+1705 AGSSFVC
-1712 FVTVNKGDTVAFR
+1712 YADVGTDDTVAFR

-1828 SAKFRVYPNG
+1828 SAKYRVYADGAVAMSALIAENGCRIGPFQIQDMKNG
-1838 ATYAEEAYIKGTITA
+1838 AGGSMFGAEYESSTILTQTRITASLMSIYQTYGTSLTNRGTVWLGFPGGDTTSMSDGKRAGITIETAGTIHAGLLVSVPAGVSAVEIPSGCVKGFRRSMKYTTA
-1853 TAGSFGDFKIDG
+1853 SITLKALDDVIVANNPGAITITLPSAPQNGEDFEILKNSGAGQITISGNGKKIVSFGVSVATSQVLTAGDDYAVR
-1865 LYLISSHDTT
+1865 LTYSSTLQQ
-1875 HGIKIGDGM
+1875 
-1884 VYSWNEDGYA
+1884 W
-1894 KMHATGVSLGEIMP
+1894 
-1908 TYQGFTS
+1908 F
-1915 AAAQFVAK
+1915 
-1923 VNEEIP
+1923 
-1929 YEASVAYYAYMRNT
+1929 MRKSN
-1943 YRKKAYAFLANAG
+1943 
-1956 DIETIHGAI
+1956 
-1965 QGHIHYRTM
+1965 
-1974 SITGTGHMIGGARAG
+1974 G
-1989 KEQMFV
+1989 KL
-1995 MKNTARASIYLPP
+1995 T
-2008 SGSARIGEIYYVV
+2008 
-2021 QCSTSGTYI
+2021 
-2030 LPYNGSSDKIKDS
+2030 
-2043 DGTIITRHIL
+2043 
-2053 SANQS
+2053 
-2058 CSVMW
+2058 
-2063 DGAYWRILPF
+2063 

>member
-327 PDWDEGM
+327 PDWDAGM

-630 NASEDKDDGRG
+630 NAPEDKDDGRG

-821 NTAQQT
+821 STAQQAAT
-827 ASNAE
+827 NAE
-832 QTAAASQQAADSA
+832 DAANTAQQAADSA

-930 KSGEAYEWTL
+930 KSGEAYEWTP

-990 RCIKSRRTGAFDA
+990 RCIKSRQTGAFDA

-1042 TDKLATW
+1042 TGKLATW

-1115 GSDYADIAAYYT
+1115 GADYA
-1127 ARETI
+1127 
-1132 LDAIAAAAKAYS
+1132 
-1144 ERLVSEEI
+1144 
-1152 DNLRPAS
+1152 N
-1159 VNILPDSAA
+1159 
-1168 LTIADNGGAWA
+1168 
-1179 YNGAGPVNETY
+1179 
-1190 EGYSSLVIRNMS
+1190 
-1202 TNGAGVYVL
+1202 
-1211 YPKLEMPD
+1211 
-1219 ETECVVSVWVHASR
+1219 
-1233 VTDVAL
+1233 
-1239 GWESED
+1239 
-1245 NVRQNIP
+1245 
-1252 AEAVGKWYRISRVQ
+1252 
-1266 KRPAKTNF
+1266 
-1274 VCFVTVNKGDT
+1274 
-1285 VAFRNIMCS
+1285 
-1294 AGNMLTEWSPS
+1294 
-1305 VEDVQKQIDQA
+1305 
-1316 KASAEAATDKLATWA
+1316 
-1331 SDSYISPQEK
+1331 
-1341 TALRQ
+1341 
-1346 QQKDIQSEHAEI
+1346 
-1358 TAQASKYSVPA
+1358 
-1369 TDYTAAYNAANA
+1369 
-1381 ALAKYTASTPE
+1381 
-1392 SIAVGSDY
+1392 
-1400 ADIAAYYTARETILD
+1400 IAAYYTARETILD

-1444 DFTQGWIG
+1444 DFTKGW
-1452 TGEIASETFNGLTV
+1452 TGKGESVAETYNGLTV
-1466 YHAKAIE
+1466 YYGKSTVDYKE
-1473 EMIDIRQ
+1473 IRQ
-1480 QNVSLLPSTE
+1480 QEVSLLPSTE

-1505 YCRPYVNEEIIATN
+1505 YCWPYVNEEIIATN

-1529 TCCPYD
+1529 TYCPYD

-1553 KGGNVLLRVMAGN
+1553 KGGNVLFRVMVGN

-1584 TASPEDLQPASVN
+1584 TASPEDAEYSGVNIIDNTESRTIGAGDNDYAQTGFAVGAVAVGDQFALSVGSIDLLAGTATGFTAQLYDYSANVALADAATLTADSRTAVYTVTRAADKAHLILYAGRWGSTAGNTVRYEKVMLVRGNKPEPSWSPSTADRQAEIDNLRPASVN

-1605 TIADNGGAWAY
+1605 TTDANGGPWAR

-1630 SLVIRNMSTNGAGVY
+1630 SLVLRGLSGIGKGVY
-1645 VLYPKLE
+1645 IVSSDL
-1652 MPDET
+1652 ET
-1657 ECVVS
+1657 ESGTEYVVS
-1662 VWVHASRVTDV
+1662 VWVHASKSVSI
-1673 ALGWESEDNVRQ
+1673 ALGWEKAANVRTTL
-1685 NIPAEA
+1685 PAEA
-1691 VGKWYRISRVQKRP
+1691 AGKWYRLSAVQNRP
-1705 AKTNFVC
+1705 AGSSFVC
-1712 FVTVNKGDTVAFR
+1712 YADVGTDDTVAFR

>member
-667 YELRPVSERYPRRIS
+667 YELRPVSERYPRQIS

-821 NTAQQT
+821 NTAQQAAT
-827 ASNAE
+827 NAE
-832 QTAAASQQAADSA
+832 DAANTAQQAADSA

-930 KSGEAYEWTL
+930 KSGEAYEWTP

-990 RCIKSRRTGAFDA
+990 RCIKSRQTGAFDA

-1115 GSDYADIAAYYT
+1115 GADYA
-1127 ARETI
+1127 
-1132 LDAIAAAAKAYS
+1132 
-1144 ERLVSEEI
+1144 
-1152 DNLRPAS
+1152 N
-1159 VNILPDSAA
+1159 
-1168 LTIADNGGAWA
+1168 
-1179 YNGAGPVNETY
+1179 
-1190 EGYSSLVIRNMS
+1190 
-1202 TNGAGVYVL
+1202 
-1211 YPKLEMPD
+1211 
-1219 ETECVVSVWVHASR
+1219 
-1233 VTDVAL
+1233 
-1239 GWESED
+1239 
-1245 NVRQNIP
+1245 
-1252 AEAVGKWYRISRVQ
+1252 
-1266 KRPAKTNF
+1266 
-1274 VCFVTVNKGDT
+1274 
-1285 VAFRNIMCS
+1285 
-1294 AGNMLTEWSPS
+1294 
-1305 VEDVQKQIDQA
+1305 
-1316 KASAEAATDKLATWA
+1316 
-1331 SDSYISPQEK
+1331 
-1341 TALRQ
+1341 
-1346 QQKDIQSEHAEI
+1346 
-1358 TAQASKYSVPA
+1358 
-1369 TDYTAAYNAANA
+1369 
-1381 ALAKYTASTPE
+1381 
-1392 SIAVGSDY
+1392 
-1400 ADIAAYYTARETILD
+1400 IAAYYTARETILD

-1444 DFTQGWIG
+1444 DFTKGWTGNG
-1452 TGEIASETFNGLTV
+1452 TVSNEVFDDFTV
-1466 YHAKAIE
+1466 YYAKSVNTY
-1473 EMIDIRQ
+1473 IDIRQ

-1490 YTLSFWAKGVGQVIS
+1490 YTLSFWAKGTGTIAS
-1505 YCRPYVNEEIIATN
+1505 YCYPSVNDRVIASN
-1519 GTAAGYTGRD
+1519 GHHTGYTGRD
-1529 TCCPYD
+1529 TFNSYD
-1535 LTTEWKRYWVTFR
+1535 LTTEWKRYWTTFR

-1553 KGGNVLLRVMAGN
+1553 KGGAVLLRVMAGN

-1584 TASPEDLQPASVN
+1584 TASPEDAEYSGVNIIDNTESRTIGAGDNDYAQTEFAVGAVAVGDQFALSVGSIDLLAGTATEFTAQLYDYTANVALADAATLTADSRTAVYTVTRAADKAYLILYAGRWGSTAGNTVRYEKVMLVRGNKPEPSWSPSTADRQAEIDNLRPASVN

-1605 TIADNGGAWAY
+1605 TTDANGGPWDR

-1630 SLVIRNMSTNGAGVY
+1630 SLVLRGLSGIGKGVY
-1645 VLYPKLE
+1645 IVSSDL
-1652 MPDET
+1652 ET
-1657 ECVVS
+1657 ESGTEYVVS
-1662 VWVHASRVTDV
+1662 VWVHASKSVSI
-1673 ALGWESEDNVRQ
+1673 ALGWEKAANVRTTL
-1685 NIPAEA
+1685 PAEA
-1691 VGKWYRISRVQKRP
+1691 VGKWYRLSAVQNRP
-1705 AKTNFVC
+1705 AGSSFVC
-1712 FVTVNKGDTVAFR
+1712 YADVDTDDTVAFR

-1865 LYLISSHDTT
+1865 LYLTSSHDTT
-1875 HGIKIGDGM
+1875 HGIKIGDG
-1884 VYSWNEDGYA
+1884 VCSSWNGDSKAYFSAIGTFFNTSTPTGASGIWAQFCSEWTIGKVDAGQAYVCFYAPGIKTSTASKAEHYAFYAQSNDIMTATGRIKGFLHAHTQIVSATSYIMGSPVIKREQVLLMKGSSAIQTLSLPDTRDGYSEIGD
-1894 KMHATGVSLGEIMP
+1894 TIEVIQCSGVGTRITSYPNSGVSL
-1908 TYQGFTS
+1908 
-1915 AAAQFVAK
+1915 
-1923 VNEEIP
+1923 
-1929 YEASVAYYAYMRNT
+1929 
-1943 YRKKAYAFLANAG
+1943 
-1956 DIETIHGAI
+1956 
-1965 QGHIHYRTM
+1965 
-1974 SITGTGHMIGGARAG
+1974 
-1989 KEQMFV
+1989 
-1995 MKNTARASIYLPP
+1995 KNP
-2008 SGSARIGEIYYVV
+2008 SGTTASTYTLVENKHVRIIW
-2021 QCSTSGTYI
+2021 
-2030 LPYNGSSDKIKDS
+2030 
-2043 DGTIITRHIL
+2043 DGT
-2053 SANQS
+2053 
-2058 CSVMW
+2058 
-2063 DGAYWRILPF
+2063 YWRILE

>member
-37 LTFHTEECV
+37 LTFHAEECV

-71 SAETEWKYDLSFGG
+71 SSETEWKYDLSFGG

-116 MALIVANIN
+116 MTLIVANIN

-434 YDSRIIRIS
+434 YDSRIIRVS

-596 TEQLVTLKLEEGEI
+596 TGQLVTLKLEEGEI

-621 IFHSPVASE
+621 IFHSPIASE

-667 YELRPVSERYPRRIS
+667 YELRPVSERYPRQIS
-682 PMDAMKFVAY
+682 PMAAMKFVAY

-821 NTAQQT
+821 
-827 ASNAE
+827 SNAE
-832 QTAAASQQAADSA
+832 QTAAASQQAADAA

-881 YTPTLQNDPAASWL
+881 YTPTLQNDPAASWI

-930 KSGEAYEWTL
+930 KSGEAYEWTP

-990 RCIKSRRTGAFDA
+990 RCIKSRQTGAFDA

-1042 TDKLATW
+1042 TGKLATW

-1115 GSDYADIAAYYT
+1115 GADYANIAAYYT

-1132 LDAIAAAAKAYS
+1132 LDAIAAA
-1144 ERLVSEEI
+1144 
-1152 DNLRPAS
+1152 
-1159 VNILPDSAA
+1159 
-1168 LTIADNGGAWA
+1168 T
-1179 YNGAGPVNETY
+1179 
-1190 EGYSSLVIRNMS
+1190 
-1202 TNGAGVYVL
+1202 
-1211 YPKLEMPD
+1211 
-1219 ETECVVSVWVHASR
+1219 
-1233 VTDVAL
+1233 
-1239 GWESED
+1239 
-1245 NVRQNIP
+1245 
-1252 AEAVGKWYRISRVQ
+1252 
-1266 KRPAKTNF
+1266 
-1274 VCFVTVNKGDT
+1274 
-1285 VAFRNIMCS
+1285 
-1294 AGNMLTEWSPS
+1294 
-1305 VEDVQKQIDQA
+1305 
-1316 KASAEAATDKLATWA
+1316 
-1331 SDSYISPQEK
+1331 
-1341 TALRQ
+1341 
-1346 QQKDIQSEHAEI
+1346 
-1358 TAQASKYSVPA
+1358 
-1369 TDYTAAYNAANA
+1369 
-1381 ALAKYTASTPE
+1381 
-1392 SIAVGSDY
+1392 
-1400 ADIAAYYTARETILD
+1400 
-1415 AIAAAAK
+1415 K

-1444 DFTQGWIG
+1444 DFTKGW
-1452 TGEIASETFNGLTV
+1452 TGMGESVAETYNGLTV
-1466 YHAKAIE
+1466 YYGKSTVDYKE
-1473 EMIDIRQ
+1473 IRQ
-1480 QNVSLLPSTE
+1480 QEVSLLPSTE

-1505 YCRPYVNEEIIATN
+1505 YCWPYVNEEIIATN

-1529 TCCPYD
+1529 TYCPYD

-1553 KGGNVLLRVMAGN
+1553 KGGNVLFRVMVGN

-1584 TASPEDLQPASVN
+1584 TASPEDAEYSGVNIIDNTESRTIGAGDNDYAQTGFAVGAVAVGDQFALSVGSIDLLAGTATGFTAQLYDYSANVALADAATLTADSRTAVYTVTRAADKAHLILYAGRWGSTAGNTVRYEKVMLVRGNKPEPSWSPSTADRQAEIDNLRPASVN

-1605 TIADNGGAWAY
+1605 TTDANGGPWAR

-1630 SLVIRNMSTNGAGVY
+1630 SLVLRGLSGISEGVY
-1645 VLYPKLE
+1645 IVSSDL
-1652 MPDET
+1652 ET
-1657 ECVVS
+1657 ESGTEYVVS
-1662 VWVHASRVTDV
+1662 VWVHASKSVSIT
-1673 ALGWESEDNVRQ
+1673 LGWEEAANVRTTL
-1685 NIPAEA
+1685 PAEA
-1691 VGKWYRISRVQKRP
+1691 VGKWYRLSAVQNRP
-1705 AKTNFVC
+1705 AGSSFVC
-1712 FVTVNKGDTVAFR
+1712 YADVGTDDTVAFR

-1765 FENDDTIEY
+1765 FAEDETIIS
-1774 GGLYLASFLGV
+1774 GGMTLGSFLGV

-1813 CPMIFAGAASAADAN
+1813 CPMIFAGAASAADAD

-1865 LYLISSHDTT
+1865 LYLTSSHDTT
-1875 HGIKIGDGM
+1875 HGIRIGDG
-1884 VYSWNEDGYA
+1884 VCSSWNGDSYA
-1894 KMHATGVSLGEIMP
+1894 TMFATGVSLGEIMP
-1908 TYQGFTS
+1908 TGQGFTS

-1943 YRKKAYAFLANAG
+1943 YGKKAYAFLANAG
-1956 DIETIHGAI
+1956 DIETLGGAI

-1974 SITGTGHMIGGARAG
+1974 SLTGSHMIGGARAG

-2008 SGSARIGEIYYVV
+2008 SASARIGEIYYVV

-2030 LPYNGSSDKIKDS
+2030 LPNSGSSDKIKDS
-2043 DGTIITRHIL
+2043 DGTIITRHTL